1 MDSLPSA
8 QEKSNPTESGAVSFK
23 IYEQL
28 RAEIQHLKQELVSV
42 SEQNV
47 DLAIQ
52 LGQIDELN
60 GVVAERNSQ
69 IERLNQEAAALNK
82 TITDL
87 KQQLSQETE
96 HAQKSDM
103 RIEELL
109 ALEAE
114 LRAGLKQS
122 QDECLDLKAQIE
134 RHLTSIASLQEA
146 LTKAQASNA
155 RHVAALESLEA
166 YISKPEEQEDKEDT
180 PPLLHLKNT
189 LHEILGT
196 AGQVI
201 FSRACRLVGADVEN
215 LAAATP
221 EQLQKAAISIMSPA
235 LRLCRGEQM
244 IKNLQER
251 VRSLCASVG
260 EISPELETALSGSG
274 KTIAVAPS
282 PSAIAENHEPIV
294 TIPAD
299 QPIQKISEEEKPA
312 PVPATSEEEI
322 EKEEDASATD
332 TEEEAKDEEAKEETS
347 TEQPSSNQVEE
358 QVDKKDEEPAEA
370 SISEDTKEE
379 VATSQE
385 DTEEEP
391 ELSIFANYDYEDADT
406 EEVEQTSEVSSSNEQ
421 AEADKEQAQE
431 IAAEKDTE
439 KAEETESEAVQQSEV
454 DEVEKTEVAQPDA
467 NAQTEETVQADK
479 AENDGDTSEK
489 SSEKISKNS
498 ESIGDQLVRN
508 TEVPNRT
515 LSDKRAQEFNATFKT
530 ILDGTQTKFQ
540 DHVVDLIYK
549 MTWTPSQISE
559 RDRACTRPKQINK
572 LSQSIIRSSVDFD
585 LDQIIEWLNYLVMP
599 KRINTYVPEERL
611 AQLSN
616 IRTRQDSEVQDLLN
630 VIEAL
635 NKRIFRKD
643 RLKIHFFDGPYMY
656 LSYTKS
662 KEPHLY
668 FNNEIVSKFNQAQ
681 QTFFAARALFSLQ
694 RGYFELE
701 AAWQAVTKQADYDP
715 LVFGSTLLKRSL
727 ALASEKSIAIPAN
740 LADEIQNAWNIE
752 SNQELLNLVDRC
764 YKSTKFAQFSYI
776 KELLSTS
783 APFQQSMNIEGDAFT
798 LKFCNIYDASLAI
811 VKLLNGCE
819 VAEQYA
825 QDGFS
830 ELFSDRSL
838 PQTYLQQRLSNLW
851 LSYYINGDEF
861 AF

>member
-1 MDSLPSA
+1 M
-8 QEKSNPTESGAVSFK
+8 
-23 IYEQL
+23 
-28 RAEIQHLKQELVSV
+28 
-42 SEQNV
+42 
-47 DLAIQ
+47 
-52 LGQIDELN
+52 
-60 GVVAERNSQ
+60 
-69 IERLNQEAAALNK
+69 
-82 TITDL
+82 
-87 KQQLSQETE
+87 
-96 HAQKSDM
+96 
-103 RIEELL
+103 
-109 ALEAE
+109 
-114 LRAGLKQS
+114 
-122 QDECLDLKAQIE
+122 
-134 RHLTSIASLQEA
+134 
-146 LTKAQASNA
+146 
-155 RHVAALESLEA
+155 
-166 YISKPEEQEDKEDT
+166 
-180 PPLLHLKNT
+180 
-189 LHEILGT
+189 
-196 AGQVI
+196 
-201 FSRACRLVGADVEN
+201 
-215 LAAATP
+215 
-221 EQLQKAAISIMSPA
+221 
-235 LRLCRGEQM
+235 
-244 IKNLQER
+244 
-251 VRSLCASVG
+251 
-260 EISPELETALSGSG
+260 
-274 KTIAVAPS
+274 
-282 PSAIAENHEPIV
+282 
-294 TIPAD
+294 
-299 QPIQKISEEEKPA
+299 
-312 PVPATSEEEI
+312 
-322 EKEEDASATD
+322 
-332 TEEEAKDEEAKEETS
+332 
-347 TEQPSSNQVEE
+347 
-358 QVDKKDEEPAEA
+358 
-370 SISEDTKEE
+370 
-379 VATSQE
+379 
-385 DTEEEP
+385 
-391 ELSIFANYDYEDADT
+391 
-406 EEVEQTSEVSSSNEQ
+406 
-421 AEADKEQAQE
+421 
-431 IAAEKDTE
+431 
-439 KAEETESEAVQQSEV
+439 
-454 DEVEKTEVAQPDA
+454 
-467 NAQTEETVQADK
+467 
-479 AENDGDTSEK
+479 
-489 SSEKISKNS
+489 
-498 ESIGDQLVRN
+498 VRN

-515 LSDKRAQEFNATFKT
+515 LSDKRAQEFNTTFKI

-630 VIEAL
+630 IIEAL

-701 AAWQAVTKQADYDP
+701 AAWQAVTNQPDYDP

-783 APFQQSMNIEGDAFT
+783 TPFQQSMNIEGDAFT

-811 VKLLNGCE
+811 VTLLSGSE
-819 VAEQYA
+819 VAQQYA
-825 QDGFS
+825 QEGFN

>member
-8 QEKSNPTESGAVSFK
+8 QEKSNITESGAVSFK

-69 IERLNQEAAALNK
+69 IERLNQEAVALNK

-87 KQQLSQETE
+87 TQQLSHETE

-114 LRAGLKQS
+114 LRADLKQS
-122 QDECLDLKAQIE
+122 QEECLDLKAQIE
-134 RHLTSIASLQEA
+134 RHLASIASLQEA
-146 LTKAQASNA
+146 LAQAQASNA

-180 PPLLHLKNT
+180 PPLLHLKNA

-201 FSRACRLVGADVEN
+201 FSRACRLVGADAKN
-215 LAAATP
+215 LANTTP
-221 EQLQKAAISIMSPA
+221 EQLQKAAISIISPA

-244 IKNLQER
+244 IKNLQECI
-251 VRSLCASVG
+251 RSICASVG
-260 EISPELETALSGSG
+260 EISPELEDTLNGSS
-274 KTIAVAPS
+274 KTIAVVS
-282 PSAIAENHEPIV
+282 STSATSKNNEPV
-294 TIPAD
+294 ATVPTE
-299 QPIQKISEEEKPA
+299 QTVQNISEEEKKEENTT
-312 PVPATSEEEI
+312 PVPTVPEEEI
-322 EKEEDASATD
+322 AKADTSDID
-332 TEEEAKDEEAKEETS
+332 TEEDEEAKEEEEKEETS
-347 TEQPSSNQVEE
+347 TEQPSSAQDDKQAAPKDDDSADASAAEE
-358 QVDKKDEEPAEA
+358 
-370 SISEDTKEE
+370 TKEE
-379 VATSQE
+379 ATSE
-385 DTEEEP
+385 EEPEEEP
-391 ELSIFANYDYEDADT
+391 ELSIFAHYDYEYSDT
-406 EEVEQTSEVSSSNEQ
+406 EEEAADQNSAVSSSDEQ
-421 AEADKEQAQE
+421 TEANKEQTQE
-431 IAAEKDTE
+431 VATEQDTE
-439 KAEETESEAVQQSEV
+439 SAEEAKSEAVQQSEV
-454 DEVEKTEVAQPDA
+454 GEVVEKAEDNSDTHE
-467 NAQTEETVQADK
+467 NLDK
-479 AENDGDTSEK
+479 GSSK
-489 SSEKISKNS
+489 SSKSV
-498 ESIGDQLVRN
+498 GDQLVRN

-515 LSDKRAQEFNATFKT
+515 LSDKRAQEFNTTFKT

-611 AQLSN
+611 AQLSD

-630 VIEAL
+630 IIEAL

-643 RLKIHFFDGPYMY
+643 RLKIYFFDGPYMY

-701 AAWQAVTKQADYDP
+701 AAWQAVTNQPDYDP

-740 LADEIQNAWNIE
+740 LANEIQNAWNIE

-776 KELLSTS
+776 KELLSTPT
-783 APFQQSMNIEGDAFT
+783 PFQQSMNIEGDAFT

-811 VKLLNGCE
+811 VTLLSGSE
-819 VAEQYA
+819 VAQQYA
-825 QDGFS
+825 QEGFN

>member
-8 QEKSNPTESGAVSFK
+8 QEKSNITESGAVSFK

-69 IERLNQEAAALNK
+69 IERLNQEAVALNK

-87 KQQLSQETE
+87 TQQLSHETE

-114 LRAGLKQS
+114 LRADLKQS
-122 QDECLDLKAQIE
+122 QEECLDLKAQIE
-134 RHLTSIASLQEA
+134 RHLASIASLQEA
-146 LTKAQASNA
+146 LAQAQASNA

-180 PPLLHLKNT
+180 PPLLHLKNA

-201 FSRACRLVGADVEN
+201 FSRACRLVGADAKN
-215 LAAATP
+215 LANTTP
-221 EQLQKAAISIMSPA
+221 EQLQKAAISIISPA

-251 VRSLCASVG
+251 IRYICASVG
-260 EISPELETALSGSG
+260 EISPELEDALNGSS
-274 KTIAVAPS
+274 KTIAVVS
-282 PSAIAENHEPIV
+282 STSATSKNHEPV
-294 TIPAD
+294 ATVPTE
-299 QPIQKISEEEKPA
+299 QTVQNISEEEKKEENTT
-312 PVPATSEEEI
+312 PVPTVPEEEI
-322 EKEEDASATD
+322 AKADTSDID
-332 TEEEAKDEEAKEETS
+332 TEEDEEAKEEEEKEETS
-347 TEQPSSNQVEE
+347 TEQPSSAQDDKQAAPKDDDSADASAAEE
-358 QVDKKDEEPAEA
+358 
-370 SISEDTKEE
+370 TKEE
-379 VATSQE
+379 ATSE
-385 DTEEEP
+385 EEPEEEP
-391 ELSIFANYDYEDADT
+391 ELSIFAHYDYEYSDT
-406 EEVEQTSEVSSSNEQ
+406 EEEAADQNSAVSSSDEQ
-421 AEADKEQAQE
+421 TEANKEQTQE
-431 IAAEKDTE
+431 VATEQDTE
-439 KAEETESEAVQQSEV
+439 SAEEAKSEAVQQSEV
-454 DEVEKTEVAQPDA
+454 GEVVEKAEDNSDTHE
-467 NAQTEETVQADK
+467 NLDK
-479 AENDGDTSEK
+479 GSSK
-489 SSEKISKNS
+489 SSKSV
-498 ESIGDQLVRN
+498 GDQLVRN

-515 LSDKRAQEFNATFKT
+515 LSDKRAQEFNTTFKT

-611 AQLSN
+611 AQLSD

-630 VIEAL
+630 IIEAL

-643 RLKIHFFDGPYMY
+643 RLKIYFFDGPYMY

-701 AAWQAVTKQADYDP
+701 AAWQAVTNQPDYDP

-740 LADEIQNAWNIE
+740 LANEIQNAWNIE

-783 APFQQSMNIEGDAFT
+783 TPFQQSMNIEGDAFT

-811 VKLLNGCE
+811 VTLLSGSE
-819 VAEQYA
+819 VAQQYA
-825 QDGFS
+825 QEGFN

>member
-8 QEKSNPTESGAVSFK
+8 QEKSNITESGAVSFK

-69 IERLNQEAAALNK
+69 IERLNQEAVALNK

-87 KQQLSQETE
+87 TQQLSHETE

-114 LRAGLKQS
+114 LRADLKQS
-122 QDECLDLKAQIE
+122 QEECLDLKAQIE
-134 RHLTSIASLQEA
+134 RHLASIASLQEA
-146 LTKAQASNA
+146 LAQAQASNA

-180 PPLLHLKNT
+180 PPLLHLKNA

-201 FSRACRLVGADVEN
+201 FSRACRLVGADAEN
-215 LAAATP
+215 LATTTP
-221 EQLQKAAISIMSPA
+221 EQLQKAAISIISPA

-251 VRSLCASVG
+251 IRSICASVG
-260 EISPELETALSGSG
+260 EISPELEDALNGSG
-274 KTIAVAPS
+274 KTIAVVS
-282 PSAIAENHEPIV
+282 STSATSKNHEPV
-294 TIPAD
+294 ATVPTE
-299 QPIQKISEEEKPA
+299 QTVQNISEEEKKEEITT
-312 PVPATSEEEI
+312 PVPTVPEEEI
-322 EKEEDASATD
+322 AKADTSDID
-332 TEEEAKDEEAKEETS
+332 TEEDEEAKEEEEKEETS
-347 TEQPSSNQVEE
+347 TEQPSSAQDDKQADPKDDDSADASTAEE
-358 QVDKKDEEPAEA
+358 
-370 SISEDTKEE
+370 TKEE
-379 VATSQE
+379 ATSE
-385 DTEEEP
+385 EEPEEEP
-391 ELSIFANYDYEDADT
+391 ELSIFAHYDYEDSDT
-406 EEVEQTSEVSSSNEQ
+406 EEEAAEQNSAVSSSDEQ
-421 AEADKEQAQE
+421 TEANKEQTQE
-431 IAAEKDTE
+431 VATEQDTE
-439 KAEETESEAVQQSEV
+439 SAEEAKSEAVQQSEV
-454 DEVEKTEVAQPDA
+454 GEVVEKAEDNSDTHE
-467 NAQTEETVQADK
+467 NLDK
-479 AENDGDTSEK
+479 GSSK
-489 SSEKISKNS
+489 SSKSV
-498 ESIGDQLVRN
+498 GDQLVRN

-515 LSDKRAQEFNATFKT
+515 LSDKRAQEFNTTFKT

-616 IRTRQDSEVQDLLN
+616 ICTRQDSEVQDLLN
-630 VIEAL
+630 IIEAL

-701 AAWQAVTKQADYDP
+701 AAWQAVTNQPDYDP

-783 APFQQSMNIEGDAFT
+783 TPFQQSMNIEGDAFT

-811 VKLLNGCE
+811 VTLLSGSE
-819 VAEQYA
+819 VAQQYA
-825 QDGFS
+825 QEGFN

>member
-8 QEKSNPTESGAVSFK
+8 QEKSNITESGAVSFK

-69 IERLNQEAAALNK
+69 IERLNQEAVALNK

-87 KQQLSQETE
+87 TQQLSHETE

-114 LRAGLKQS
+114 LRADLKQS
-122 QDECLDLKAQIE
+122 QEECLDLKAQIE
-134 RHLTSIASLQEA
+134 RHLASIASLQEA
-146 LTKAQASNA
+146 LAQAQASNA

-180 PPLLHLKNT
+180 PPLLHLKNA

-201 FSRACRLVGADVEN
+201 FSRACRLVGADAKN
-215 LAAATP
+215 LANTTP
-221 EQLQKAAISIMSPA
+221 EQLQKAAISIISPA

-251 VRSLCASVG
+251 IRSICASVG
-260 EISPELETALSGSG
+260 EISPELEDALNGSS
-274 KTIAVAPS
+274 KTIAVVS
-282 PSAIAENHEPIV
+282 STSATSKNNEPV
-294 TIPAD
+294 ATVPTE
-299 QPIQKISEEEKPA
+299 QTVQNISEEEKKEENTT
-312 PVPATSEEEI
+312 PVPTVPEEEI
-322 EKEEDASATD
+322 AKADTSDID
-332 TEEEAKDEEAKEETS
+332 TEEDEEAKEEEEKEETS
-347 TEQPSSNQVEE
+347 TEQPSSAQDDKQTAPKDDDSADASAAEE
-358 QVDKKDEEPAEA
+358 
-370 SISEDTKEE
+370 TKEE
-379 VATSQE
+379 ATSE
-385 DTEEEP
+385 EEPEEEP
-391 ELSIFANYDYEDADT
+391 ELSIFAHYDYEYSDT
-406 EEVEQTSEVSSSNEQ
+406 EEEAAEQNSAVSSSDEQ
-421 AEADKEQAQE
+421 TEANKEQTQE
-431 IAAEKDTE
+431 VATEQDTE
-439 KAEETESEAVQQSEV
+439 SAEEAKSEAVQQSEV
-454 DEVEKTEVAQPDA
+454 GEVVEKAEDNSDTHE
-467 NAQTEETVQADK
+467 NLDK
-479 AENDGDTSEK
+479 GSSK
-489 SSEKISKNS
+489 SSKSV
-498 ESIGDQLVRN
+498 GDQLVRN

-515 LSDKRAQEFNATFKT
+515 LSDKRAQEFNTTFKT
-530 ILDGTQTKFQ
+530 ILDSTQTKFQ

-611 AQLSN
+611 AQLSD

-630 VIEAL
+630 IIEAL

-643 RLKIHFFDGPYMY
+643 RLKIYFFDGPYMY

-701 AAWQAVTKQADYDP
+701 AAWQAVTNQPDYDP

-740 LADEIQNAWNIE
+740 LANEIQNAWNIE

-783 APFQQSMNIEGDAFT
+783 TPFQQSMNIEGDAFT

-811 VKLLNGCE
+811 VTLLSGSE
-819 VAEQYA
+819 VAQQYA
-825 QDGFS
+825 QEGFN

>member
-8 QEKSNPTESGAVSFK
+8 QEKSNITESGAVSFK

-69 IERLNQEAAALNK
+69 IERLNQEAVALNK

-87 KQQLSQETE
+87 TQQLSHETE

-114 LRAGLKQS
+114 LRADLKQS
-122 QDECLDLKAQIE
+122 QEECLDLKAQIE
-134 RHLTSIASLQEA
+134 RHLASIASLQEA
-146 LTKAQASNA
+146 LAQAQASNA

-180 PPLLHLKNT
+180 PPLLHLKNA

-201 FSRACRLVGADVEN
+201 FSRACRLVGADAKN
-215 LAAATP
+215 LANTTP
-221 EQLQKAAISIMSPA
+221 EQLQKAAISIISPA

-251 VRSLCASVG
+251 IRSICASVG
-260 EISPELETALSGSG
+260 EISPELEDALNGSS
-274 KTIAVAPS
+274 KTIAVVS
-282 PSAIAENHEPIV
+282 STSATSKNHEPV
-294 TIPAD
+294 ATVPTE
-299 QPIQKISEEEKPA
+299 QTVQNISEEEKKEENTT
-312 PVPATSEEEI
+312 PVPTVPEEEI
-322 EKEEDASATD
+322 AKADTSDID
-332 TEEEAKDEEAKEETS
+332 TEEDEEAKEEEEKEETS
-347 TEQPSSNQVEE
+347 TEQPSSAQDDKQTAPKDDDSADASAAEE
-358 QVDKKDEEPAEA
+358 
-370 SISEDTKEE
+370 TKEE
-379 VATSQE
+379 ATSE
-385 DTEEEP
+385 EEPEEEP
-391 ELSIFANYDYEDADT
+391 ELSIFAHYDYEYSDT
-406 EEVEQTSEVSSSNEQ
+406 EEEAADQNSAVSSSDEQ
-421 AEADKEQAQE
+421 TEANKEQTQE
-431 IAAEKDTE
+431 VATEQDTE
-439 KAEETESEAVQQSEV
+439 SAEEAKSEAVQQSEV
-454 DEVEKTEVAQPDA
+454 GEVVEKAEDNSDTHE
-467 NAQTEETVQADK
+467 NLDK
-479 AENDGDTSEK
+479 GSSK
-489 SSEKISKNS
+489 SSKSV
-498 ESIGDQLVRN
+498 GDQLVRN

-515 LSDKRAQEFNATFKT
+515 LSDKRAQEFNTTFKT

-611 AQLSN
+611 AQLSD

-630 VIEAL
+630 IIEAL

-643 RLKIHFFDGPYMY
+643 RLKIYFFDGPYMY

-701 AAWQAVTKQADYDP
+701 AAWQAVTNQPDYDP

-740 LADEIQNAWNIE
+740 LANEIQNAWNIE

-783 APFQQSMNIEGDAFT
+783 TPFQQSMNIEGDAFT

-811 VKLLNGCE
+811 VTLLSGSE
-819 VAEQYA
+819 VAQQYA
-825 QDGFS
+825 QEGFN

>member
-8 QEKSNPTESGAVSFK
+8 QEKSNITESGAVSFK

-69 IERLNQEAAALNK
+69 IERLNQEAVALNK

-87 KQQLSQETE
+87 TQQLSHETE

-114 LRAGLKQS
+114 LRADLKQS
-122 QDECLDLKAQIE
+122 QEECLDLKAQIE
-134 RHLTSIASLQEA
+134 RHLASIASLQEA
-146 LTKAQASNA
+146 LTQAQASNA

-180 PPLLHLKNT
+180 PPLLHLKNA

-201 FSRACRLVGADVEN
+201 FSRACRLVGADAEN
-215 LAAATP
+215 LATTTP
-221 EQLQKAAISIMSPA
+221 EQLQKAAISIISPA

-251 VRSLCASVG
+251 IRSICASVG
-260 EISPELETALSGSG
+260 EISPELEDALNGSG
-274 KTIAVAPS
+274 KTIAVVS
-282 PSAIAENHEPIV
+282 STSVTSKNHEPV
-294 TIPAD
+294 ATVPTE
-299 QPIQKISEEEKPA
+299 QTVQNISEEEKKEEITT
-312 PVPATSEEEI
+312 PVPTIPEEEI
-322 EKEEDASATD
+322 AKADTSDID
-332 TEEEAKDEEAKEETS
+332 TEEDEEAKEEEEKEETS
-347 TEQPSSNQVEE
+347 TEQPSSAQDDKQADPKDDDSADASTAEE
-358 QVDKKDEEPAEA
+358 
-370 SISEDTKEE
+370 TKEE
-379 VATSQE
+379 ATSE
-385 DTEEEP
+385 EEPEEEP
-391 ELSIFANYDYEDADT
+391 ELSIFAHYDYEDSDT
-406 EEVEQTSEVSSSNEQ
+406 EEEAAEQNSAVSSSDEQ
-421 AEADKEQAQE
+421 TEANKEQTQE
-431 IAAEKDTE
+431 VATEQDTE
-439 KAEETESEAVQQSEV
+439 SAEEAKSEAVQQSEAGEV
-454 DEVEKTEVAQPDA
+454 VEKAEDNSDTHE
-467 NAQTEETVQADK
+467 NLDK
-479 AENDGDTSEK
+479 GSSK
-489 SSEKISKNS
+489 SSKSV
-498 ESIGDQLVRN
+498 GDQLVRN

-515 LSDKRAQEFNATFKT
+515 LSDKRAQEFNTTFKI

-616 IRTRQDSEVQDLLN
+616 IRTRQDNEVQDLLN
-630 VIEAL
+630 IIEAL

-701 AAWQAVTKQADYDP
+701 AAWQAVTNQPDYDP

-764 YKSTKFAQFSYI
+764 YKYTKFAQFSYI

-783 APFQQSMNIEGDAFT
+783 TPFQQSMNIEGDAFT

-811 VKLLNGCE
+811 VTLLSGSE
-819 VAEQYA
+819 VAQQYA
-825 QDGFS
+825 QEGFN

>member
-8 QEKSNPTESGAVSFK
+8 QEKSNITESGAVSFK

-69 IERLNQEAAALNK
+69 IERLNQEAVALNK

-87 KQQLSQETE
+87 TQQLSHETE

-114 LRAGLKQS
+114 LRADLKQS
-122 QDECLDLKAQIE
+122 QEECLDLKAQIE
-134 RHLTSIASLQEA
+134 RHLASIASLQEA
-146 LTKAQASNA
+146 LAQAQASNA

-180 PPLLHLKNT
+180 PPLLHLKNA

-201 FSRACRLVGADVEN
+201 FSRACRLVGADAKN
-215 LAAATP
+215 LANTTP
-221 EQLQKAAISIMSPA
+221 EQLQKAAISIISPA

-251 VRSLCASVG
+251 IRSICASVG
-260 EISPELETALSGSG
+260 EISPELEDALNGSS
-274 KTIAVAPS
+274 KTIAVVS
-282 PSAIAENHEPIV
+282 STSATSKNNEPV
-294 TIPAD
+294 ATVPTE
-299 QPIQKISEEEKPA
+299 QTVQNISEEEKKEENTT
-312 PVPATSEEEI
+312 PVPTVPEEEI
-322 EKEEDASATD
+322 AKADTSDID
-332 TEEEAKDEEAKEETS
+332 TEKDEEAKEEEEKEETS
-347 TEQPSSNQVEE
+347 TEQPSSAQDDKQAAPKDDDSADASAAEE
-358 QVDKKDEEPAEA
+358 
-370 SISEDTKEE
+370 TKEE
-379 VATSQE
+379 VTS
-385 DTEEEP
+385 EEEP
-391 ELSIFANYDYEDADT
+391 ELSIFAHYDYEYSDT
-406 EEVEQTSEVSSSNEQ
+406 EEEAADQNSAVSSSDEQ
-421 AEADKEQAQE
+421 TEANKEQTQE
-431 IAAEKDTE
+431 VATEQDTE
-439 KAEETESEAVQQSEV
+439 SAEEAKSEAVQQSEV
-454 DEVEKTEVAQPDA
+454 GEIVEKAEDNSDTHE
-467 NAQTEETVQADK
+467 NLDK
-479 AENDGDTSEK
+479 GSSK
-489 SSEKISKNS
+489 SSKSV
-498 ESIGDQLVRN
+498 GDQLVRN

-515 LSDKRAQEFNATFKT
+515 LSDKRAQEFNTTFKT

-611 AQLSN
+611 AQLSD

-630 VIEAL
+630 IIEAL

-643 RLKIHFFDGPYMY
+643 RLKIYFFDGPYMY

-701 AAWQAVTKQADYDP
+701 AAWQAVTNQPDYDP

-740 LADEIQNAWNIE
+740 LANEIQNAWNIE

-783 APFQQSMNIEGDAFT
+783 TPFQQSMNIEGDAFT

-811 VKLLNGCE
+811 VTLLSGSE
-819 VAEQYA
+819 VAQQYA
-825 QDGFS
+825 QEGFN

>member
-8 QEKSNPTESGAVSFK
+8 QEKSNITESGAVSFK

-69 IERLNQEAAALNK
+69 IERLNQEAVALNK

-87 KQQLSQETE
+87 TQQLSHETE

-114 LRAGLKQS
+114 LRADLKQS
-122 QDECLDLKAQIE
+122 QEECLDLKAQIE
-134 RHLTSIASLQEA
+134 RHLASIASLQEA
-146 LTKAQASNA
+146 LAQAQASNA

-180 PPLLHLKNT
+180 PPLLHLKNA

-201 FSRACRLVGADVEN
+201 FSRACRLVGADAKN
-215 LAAATP
+215 LANTTP
-221 EQLQKAAISIMSPA
+221 EQLQKAAISIISPA

-251 VRSLCASVG
+251 IRSICASVG
-260 EISPELETALSGSG
+260 EISPELEDALNGSS
-274 KTIAVAPS
+274 KTIAVVS
-282 PSAIAENHEPIV
+282 STSATSKNHEPV
-294 TIPAD
+294 ATVPTE
-299 QPIQKISEEEKPA
+299 QTVQNISEEEKKEENTT
-312 PVPATSEEEI
+312 PVPTVPEEEI
-322 EKEEDASATD
+322 AKADTSDID
-332 TEEEAKDEEAKEETS
+332 TEEDEEAKEEEEKEETS
-347 TEQPSSNQVEE
+347 TEQPSSAQDDKQAAPKDDDSADASAAEE
-358 QVDKKDEEPAEA
+358 
-370 SISEDTKEE
+370 TKEE
-379 VATSQE
+379 ATSE
-385 DTEEEP
+385 EEPEEEP
-391 ELSIFANYDYEDADT
+391 ELSIFAHYDYEYSDT
-406 EEVEQTSEVSSSNEQ
+406 EEEAADQNSAVSSSDEQ
-421 AEADKEQAQE
+421 TEANKEQTQE
-431 IAAEKDTE
+431 VATEQDTE
-439 KAEETESEAVQQSEV
+439 SAEEAKSEAVQQSEV
-454 DEVEKTEVAQPDA
+454 GEVVEKAEDNSDTHE
-467 NAQTEETVQADK
+467 NLDK
-479 AENDGDTSEK
+479 GSSK
-489 SSEKISKNS
+489 SSKSV
-498 ESIGDQLVRN
+498 GDQLVRN

-515 LSDKRAQEFNATFKT
+515 LSDKRAQEFNTTFKT

-611 AQLSN
+611 AQLSD

-630 VIEAL
+630 IIEAL

-643 RLKIHFFDGPYMY
+643 RLKIYFFDGPYMY

-701 AAWQAVTKQADYDP
+701 AAWQAVTNQPDYDP

-740 LADEIQNAWNIE
+740 LANEIQNAWNIE

-783 APFQQSMNIEGDAFT
+783 TPFQQSMNIEGDAFT

-811 VKLLNGCE
+811 VTLLSGSE
-819 VAEQYA
+819 VAQQYA
-825 QDGFS
+825 QEGFN

>member
-8 QEKSNPTESGAVSFK
+8 QEKSNITESGAVSFK

-69 IERLNQEAAALNK
+69 IERLNQEAVALNK

-87 KQQLSQETE
+87 TQQLSHETE

-114 LRAGLKQS
+114 LRADLKQS
-122 QDECLDLKAQIE
+122 QEECLDLKAQIE
-134 RHLTSIASLQEA
+134 RHLASIASLQEA
-146 LTKAQASNA
+146 LAQAQASNA

-180 PPLLHLKNT
+180 PPLLHLKNA

-201 FSRACRLVGADVEN
+201 FSRACRLVGADAKN
-215 LAAATP
+215 LANTTP
-221 EQLQKAAISIMSPA
+221 EQLQKAAISIISPA

-251 VRSLCASVG
+251 IRSICASVG
-260 EISPELETALSGSG
+260 EISPELEDALNGSS
-274 KTIAVAPS
+274 KTIAVVS
-282 PSAIAENHEPIV
+282 STSATSKNNEPV
-294 TIPAD
+294 ATVPTE
-299 QPIQKISEEEKPA
+299 QTVQNISEEEKKEENTT
-312 PVPATSEEEI
+312 PVPTVPEEEI
-322 EKEEDASATD
+322 AKADTSDID
-332 TEEEAKDEEAKEETS
+332 TEEDEEAKEEEEKEETS
-347 TEQPSSNQVEE
+347 TEQPSSAQDDKQTAPKDDDSADASAAEE
-358 QVDKKDEEPAEA
+358 
-370 SISEDTKEE
+370 TKEE
-379 VATSQE
+379 ATSE
-385 DTEEEP
+385 EEPEEEP
-391 ELSIFANYDYEDADT
+391 ELSIFAHYDYEYSDT
-406 EEVEQTSEVSSSNEQ
+406 EEEAADQNSAVSSSDEQ
-421 AEADKEQAQE
+421 TEANKEQTQE
-431 IAAEKDTE
+431 VATEQDTE
-439 KAEETESEAVQQSEV
+439 SAEEAKSEAVQQSEV
-454 DEVEKTEVAQPDA
+454 GEIVEKAEDNSDTHE
-467 NAQTEETVQADK
+467 NLDK
-479 AENDGDTSEK
+479 GSSK
-489 SSEKISKNS
+489 SSKSV
-498 ESIGDQLVRN
+498 GDQLVRN

-515 LSDKRAQEFNATFKT
+515 LSDKRAQEFNTTFKT

-630 VIEAL
+630 IIEAL

-643 RLKIHFFDGPYMY
+643 RLKIYFFDGPYMY

-701 AAWQAVTKQADYDP
+701 AAWQAVTNQPDYDP

-740 LADEIQNAWNIE
+740 LANEIQNAWNIE

-783 APFQQSMNIEGDAFT
+783 TPFQQSMNIEGDAFT

-811 VKLLNGCE
+811 VTLLSGSE
-819 VAEQYA
+819 VAQQYA
-825 QDGFS
+825 QEGFN

>member
-8 QEKSNPTESGAVSFK
+8 QEKSNITESGAVSFK

-69 IERLNQEAAALNK
+69 IERLNQEAVALNK

-87 KQQLSQETE
+87 TQQLSHETE

-114 LRAGLKQS
+114 LRADLKQS
-122 QDECLDLKAQIE
+122 QEECLDLKAQIE
-134 RHLTSIASLQEA
+134 RHLASIASLQEA
-146 LTKAQASNA
+146 LAQAQASNA

-180 PPLLHLKNT
+180 PPLLHLKNA

-201 FSRACRLVGADVEN
+201 FSRACRLVGADAEN
-215 LAAATP
+215 LATTTP
-221 EQLQKAAISIMSPA
+221 EQLQKAAISIISPA

-251 VRSLCASVG
+251 IRSICASVG
-260 EISPELETALSGSG
+260 EISPELEDALNGSG
-274 KTIAVAPS
+274 KTIAVVS
-282 PSAIAENHEPIV
+282 STSATSKNHEPV
-294 TIPAD
+294 ATVPTE
-299 QPIQKISEEEKPA
+299 QTVQNISEEEKKEEITT
-312 PVPATSEEEI
+312 PVPTVPEEEI
-322 EKEEDASATD
+322 AKADTSDID
-332 TEEEAKDEEAKEETS
+332 TEEDEEAEEEEEKEETS
-347 TEQPSSNQVEE
+347 TEQPSSAQDDKQADPKGDDSADASTVEE
-358 QVDKKDEEPAEA
+358 
-370 SISEDTKEE
+370 TKEE
-379 VATSQE
+379 ATSE
-385 DTEEEP
+385 EEPEEEP
-391 ELSIFANYDYEDADT
+391 ELSIFAHYDYEDSDT
-406 EEVEQTSEVSSSNEQ
+406 EEEAAEQNSAVSSSDEQ
-421 AEADKEQAQE
+421 TEANKEQTQE
-431 IAAEKDTE
+431 VATEQDTE
-439 KAEETESEAVQQSEV
+439 SAEEAKSEAVQQSEAGEV
-454 DEVEKTEVAQPDA
+454 VEKAEDNSDTHE
-467 NAQTEETVQADK
+467 NLDK
-479 AENDGDTSEK
+479 GSSK
-489 SSEKISKNS
+489 SSKSV
-498 ESIGDQLVRN
+498 GDQLVRN

-515 LSDKRAQEFNATFKT
+515 LSDKRAQEFNTTFKI

-630 VIEAL
+630 IIEAL

-701 AAWQAVTKQADYDP
+701 AAWQAVTNQPDYDP

-783 APFQQSMNIEGDAFT
+783 TPFQQSMNIEGDAFT

-811 VKLLNGCE
+811 VTLLSGSE
-819 VAEQYA
+819 VAQQYA
-825 QDGFS
+825 QEGFN

>member
-8 QEKSNPTESGAVSFK
+8 QEKSNITESGAVSFK

-60 GVVAERNSQ
+60 GVVAERNGQ
-69 IERLNQEAAALNK
+69 IERLNQEAVALNK

-87 KQQLSQETE
+87 TQQLSHETE

-114 LRAGLKQS
+114 LRADLKQS
-122 QDECLDLKAQIE
+122 QEECLDLKAQIE
-134 RHLTSIASLQEA
+134 RHLASIASLQEA
-146 LTKAQASNA
+146 LAQAQASNA

-180 PPLLHLKNT
+180 PPLLHLKNA

-201 FSRACRLVGADVEN
+201 FSRACRLVGADAKN
-215 LAAATP
+215 LANTTP
-221 EQLQKAAISIMSPA
+221 EQLQKAAISIISPA

-251 VRSLCASVG
+251 IRSICASVG
-260 EISPELETALSGSG
+260 EISPELEDALNGSG
-274 KTIAVAPS
+274 KTIAVVS
-282 PSAIAENHEPIV
+282 STSATSKNNEPV
-294 TIPAD
+294 ATVPTE
-299 QPIQKISEEEKPA
+299 QTVQNISEEEKKEENTT
-312 PVPATSEEEI
+312 PVPTVPEEEI
-322 EKEEDASATD
+322 AKADTSDID
-332 TEEEAKDEEAKEETS
+332 TEEDEEAKEEEEKEETS
-347 TEQPSSNQVEE
+347 TEQPSSAQDDKQTAPKDDDSADASAAEE
-358 QVDKKDEEPAEA
+358 
-370 SISEDTKEE
+370 TKEE
-379 VATSQE
+379 ATSE
-385 DTEEEP
+385 EEPEEEP
-391 ELSIFANYDYEDADT
+391 ELSIFAHYDYEYSDT
-406 EEVEQTSEVSSSNEQ
+406 EEEAADQNSAVSSSDEQ
-421 AEADKEQAQE
+421 TEANKEQTQE
-431 IAAEKDTE
+431 VATEQDTE
-439 KAEETESEAVQQSEV
+439 SAEEAKSEAVQQSEV
-454 DEVEKTEVAQPDA
+454 GEVVEKAEDNSDTHE
-467 NAQTEETVQADK
+467 NLDK
-479 AENDGDTSEK
+479 GSSK
-489 SSEKISKNS
+489 SSKSV
-498 ESIGDQLVRN
+498 GDQLVRN

-515 LSDKRAQEFNATFKT
+515 LSDKRAQEFNTTFKT

-611 AQLSN
+611 AQLSD

-630 VIEAL
+630 IIEAL

-643 RLKIHFFDGPYMY
+643 RLKIYFFDGPYMY

-701 AAWQAVTKQADYDP
+701 AAWQAVTNQPDYDP

-740 LADEIQNAWNIE
+740 LANEIQNAWNIE

-783 APFQQSMNIEGDAFT
+783 TPFQQSMNIEGDAFT

-811 VKLLNGCE
+811 VTLLSGSE
-819 VAEQYA
+819 VAQQYA
-825 QDGFS
+825 QEGFN

>member
-8 QEKSNPTESGAVSFK
+8 QEKSNITESGAVSFK

-69 IERLNQEAAALNK
+69 IERLNQEAVALNK

-87 KQQLSQETE
+87 TQQLSHETE

-114 LRAGLKQS
+114 LRADLKQS
-122 QDECLDLKAQIE
+122 QEECLDLKAQIE
-134 RHLTSIASLQEA
+134 RHLASIASLQEA
-146 LTKAQASNA
+146 LAQAQASNA

-180 PPLLHLKNT
+180 PPLLHLKNA

-201 FSRACRLVGADVEN
+201 FSRACRLVGADAKN
-215 LAAATP
+215 LANTTP
-221 EQLQKAAISIMSPA
+221 EQLQKAAISIISPA

-251 VRSLCASVG
+251 IRSICASVG
-260 EISPELETALSGSG
+260 EISPELEDALNGSS
-274 KTIAVAPS
+274 KTIAVVS
-282 PSAIAENHEPIV
+282 STSATSKNNEPV
-294 TIPAD
+294 ATVPTE
-299 QPIQKISEEEKPA
+299 QTVQNISEEEKKEENTT
-312 PVPATSEEEI
+312 PVPTVPEEEI
-322 EKEEDASATD
+322 AKADTSDID
-332 TEEEAKDEEAKEETS
+332 TEEDEEAKEEEEKEETS
-347 TEQPSSNQVEE
+347 TEQPSSAQDDKQTAPKDDDSADASAAEE
-358 QVDKKDEEPAEA
+358 
-370 SISEDTKEE
+370 TKEE
-379 VATSQE
+379 ATSE
-385 DTEEEP
+385 EEPEEEP
-391 ELSIFANYDYEDADT
+391 ELSIFAHYDYEYSDT
-406 EEVEQTSEVSSSNEQ
+406 EEEAADQNSAVSSSDEQ
-421 AEADKEQAQE
+421 TEANKEQTQE
-431 IAAEKDTE
+431 VATEQDTE
-439 KAEETESEAVQQSEV
+439 SAEEAKSEAVQQSEV
-454 DEVEKTEVAQPDA
+454 GEVVEKAEDNSDTHE
-467 NAQTEETVQADK
+467 NLDK
-479 AENDGDTSEK
+479 GSSK
-489 SSEKISKNS
+489 SSKSV
-498 ESIGDQLVRN
+498 GDQLVRN

-515 LSDKRAQEFNATFKT
+515 LSDKRAQEFNTTFKT
-530 ILDGTQTKFQ
+530 ILDGNQTKFQ

-630 VIEAL
+630 IIEAL

-643 RLKIHFFDGPYMY
+643 RLKIYFFDGPYMY

-701 AAWQAVTKQADYDP
+701 AAWQAVTNQPDYDP

-740 LADEIQNAWNIE
+740 LANEIQNAWNIE

-783 APFQQSMNIEGDAFT
+783 TPFQQSMNIEGDAFT

-811 VKLLNGCE
+811 VTLLSGSE
-819 VAEQYA
+819 VAQQYA
-825 QDGFS
+825 QEGFN

>member
-8 QEKSNPTESGAVSFK
+8 QEKSNITESGAVSFK

-69 IERLNQEAAALNK
+69 IERLNQEAVALNK

-87 KQQLSQETE
+87 TQQLSHETE

-114 LRAGLKQS
+114 LRADLKQS
-122 QDECLDLKAQIE
+122 QEECLDLKAQIE
-134 RHLTSIASLQEA
+134 RHLASIASLQEA
-146 LTKAQASNA
+146 LAQAQASNA

-180 PPLLHLKNT
+180 PPLFHLKNA

-201 FSRACRLVGADVEN
+201 FSRACRLVGADAKN
-215 LAAATP
+215 LANTTP
-221 EQLQKAAISIMSPA
+221 EQLQKAAISIISPA

-251 VRSLCASVG
+251 IRSICASVG
-260 EISPELETALSGSG
+260 EISPELEDALNGSG
-274 KTIAVAPS
+274 KTIAVVS
-282 PSAIAENHEPIV
+282 STSATSKNNEPV
-294 TIPAD
+294 ATVPTE
-299 QPIQKISEEEKPA
+299 QTVQNISEEEKKEENTT
-312 PVPATSEEEI
+312 PVPTVPEEEI
-322 EKEEDASATD
+322 AKADTSDID
-332 TEEEAKDEEAKEETS
+332 TEEDEEAKEEEEKEETS
-347 TEQPSSNQVEE
+347 TEQPSSAQDDKQTAPKDDDSADASAAEE
-358 QVDKKDEEPAEA
+358 
-370 SISEDTKEE
+370 TKEE
-379 VATSQE
+379 ATSE
-385 DTEEEP
+385 EEPEEEP
-391 ELSIFANYDYEDADT
+391 ELSIFAHYDYEYSDT
-406 EEVEQTSEVSSSNEQ
+406 EEEAADQNSAVSSSDEQ
-421 AEADKEQAQE
+421 TEANKEQTQE
-431 IAAEKDTE
+431 VATEQDTE
-439 KAEETESEAVQQSEV
+439 SAEEAKSEAVQQSEV
-454 DEVEKTEVAQPDA
+454 GEVVEKAEDNSDTHE
-467 NAQTEETVQADK
+467 NLDK
-479 AENDGDTSEK
+479 GSSK
-489 SSEKISKNS
+489 SSKSV
-498 ESIGDQLVRN
+498 GDQLVRN

-515 LSDKRAQEFNATFKT
+515 LSDKRAQEFNTTFKT

-611 AQLSN
+611 AQLSD

-630 VIEAL
+630 IIEAL

-643 RLKIHFFDGPYMY
+643 RLKIYFFDGPYMY

-701 AAWQAVTKQADYDP
+701 AAWQAVTNQPDYDP

-740 LADEIQNAWNIE
+740 LANEIQNAWNIE

-783 APFQQSMNIEGDAFT
+783 TPFQQSMNIEGDAFT

-811 VKLLNGCE
+811 VTLLSGSE
-819 VAEQYA
+819 VAQQYA
-825 QDGFS
+825 QEGFN

>member
-8 QEKSNPTESGAVSFK
+8 QEKSNITESGAVSFK

-69 IERLNQEAAALNK
+69 IERLNQEAVALNK

-87 KQQLSQETE
+87 TQQLSHETE

-114 LRAGLKQS
+114 LRADLKQS
-122 QDECLDLKAQIE
+122 QEECLDLKAQIE
-134 RHLTSIASLQEA
+134 RHLASIASLQEA
-146 LTKAQASNA
+146 LAQAQASNA

-180 PPLLHLKNT
+180 PPLLHLKNA

-201 FSRACRLVGADVEN
+201 FSRACRLVGADAKN
-215 LAAATP
+215 LANTTP
-221 EQLQKAAISIMSPA
+221 EQLQKAAISIISPA

-251 VRSLCASVG
+251 IRSICASVG
-260 EISPELETALSGSG
+260 EISPELEDALNGSG
-274 KTIAVAPS
+274 KTIAVVS
-282 PSAIAENHEPIV
+282 STSATSKNNEPV
-294 TIPAD
+294 ATVPTE
-299 QPIQKISEEEKPA
+299 QTVQNISEEEKKEENTT
-312 PVPATSEEEI
+312 PVPTVPEEEI
-322 EKEEDASATD
+322 TKADTSDID
-332 TEEEAKDEEAKEETS
+332 TEEDEEAKEEEEKEETS
-347 TEQPSSNQVEE
+347 TEQPSSAQDDKQTAPKDDDSADASAAEE
-358 QVDKKDEEPAEA
+358 
-370 SISEDTKEE
+370 TKEE
-379 VATSQE
+379 ATSE
-385 DTEEEP
+385 EEPEEEP
-391 ELSIFANYDYEDADT
+391 ELSIFAHYDYEYSDT
-406 EEVEQTSEVSSSNEQ
+406 EEEAADQNSAVSSSDEQ
-421 AEADKEQAQE
+421 TEANKEQTQE
-431 IAAEKDTE
+431 VATEQDTE
-439 KAEETESEAVQQSEV
+439 SAEEAKSEAVQQSEV
-454 DEVEKTEVAQPDA
+454 GEIVEKAEDNSDTHE
-467 NAQTEETVQADK
+467 NLDK
-479 AENDGDTSEK
+479 GSSK
-489 SSEKISKNS
+489 SSKSV
-498 ESIGDQLVRN
+498 GDQLVRN

-515 LSDKRAQEFNATFKT
+515 LSDKRAQEFNTTFKT

-611 AQLSN
+611 AQLSD

-630 VIEAL
+630 IIEAL

-643 RLKIHFFDGPYMY
+643 RLKIYFFDGPYMY

-701 AAWQAVTKQADYDP
+701 AAWQAVTNQPDYDP

-740 LADEIQNAWNIE
+740 LANEIQNAWNIE

-783 APFQQSMNIEGDAFT
+783 TPFQQSMNIEGDAFT

-811 VKLLNGCE
+811 VTLLSGSE
-819 VAEQYA
+819 VAQQYA
-825 QDGFS
+825 QEGFN

>member
-8 QEKSNPTESGAVSFK
+8 QEKSNITESGAVSFK

-69 IERLNQEAAALNK
+69 IERLNQEAVALNK

-87 KQQLSQETE
+87 TQQLSHETE

-114 LRAGLKQS
+114 LRADLKQS
-122 QDECLDLKAQIE
+122 QEECLDLKAQIE
-134 RHLTSIASLQEA
+134 RHLASIASLQEA
-146 LTKAQASNA
+146 LTQAQASNA

-180 PPLLHLKNT
+180 PPLLHLKNA

-201 FSRACRLVGADVEN
+201 FSRACRLVGADAEN
-215 LAAATP
+215 LATTTP
-221 EQLQKAAISIMSPA
+221 EQLQKAAISIISPA
-235 LRLCRGEQM
+235 LRLCRSEQM

-251 VRSLCASVG
+251 IRSICASVG
-260 EISPELETALSGSG
+260 EISPELEDALNGSG
-274 KTIAVAPS
+274 KTIAVVS
-282 PSAIAENHEPIV
+282 STSATSKNHEPV
-294 TIPAD
+294 ATVPTE
-299 QPIQKISEEEKPA
+299 QTVQNISEEEKKEEITT
-312 PVPATSEEEI
+312 PVPTVPEEEI
-322 EKEEDASATD
+322 AKADTSDID
-332 TEEEAKDEEAKEETS
+332 TEEDEEAKEEEEKEETS
-347 TEQPSSNQVEE
+347 TEQPSSAQDDKQADPKDDDSADASTAEE
-358 QVDKKDEEPAEA
+358 
-370 SISEDTKEE
+370 TKEE
-379 VATSQE
+379 ATS
-385 DTEEEP
+385 EEEP
-391 ELSIFANYDYEDADT
+391 ELSIFAHYDYEDSDT
-406 EEVEQTSEVSSSNEQ
+406 EEEAAEQNSAVSSSDEQ
-421 AEADKEQAQE
+421 TEANKEQTQE
-431 IAAEKDTE
+431 VATEQDTE
-439 KAEETESEAVQQSEV
+439 SAEEAKSEAVQQSEAGEV
-454 DEVEKTEVAQPDA
+454 VEKAEDNSDTHE
-467 NAQTEETVQADK
+467 NLDK
-479 AENDGDTSEK
+479 GSSK
-489 SSEKISKNS
+489 SSKSV
-498 ESIGDQLVRN
+498 GDQLVRN

-515 LSDKRAQEFNATFKT
+515 LSDKRAQEFNTTFKI

-599 KRINTYVPEERL
+599 KRINTYAPEERL

-630 VIEAL
+630 IIEAL

-701 AAWQAVTKQADYDP
+701 AAWQAVTNQPDYDP

-783 APFQQSMNIEGDAFT
+783 TPFQQSMNIEGDAFT

-811 VKLLNGCE
+811 VTLLSGSE
-819 VAEQYA
+819 VAQQYA
-825 QDGFS
+825 QEGFN

>member
-8 QEKSNPTESGAVSFK
+8 QEKSNITESGAVSFK

-69 IERLNQEAAALNK
+69 IERLNQEAVALNK

-87 KQQLSQETE
+87 TQQLSHETE

-114 LRAGLKQS
+114 LRADLKQS
-122 QDECLDLKAQIE
+122 QEECLDLKAQIE
-134 RHLTSIASLQEA
+134 RHLASIASLQEA
-146 LTKAQASNA
+146 LAQAQASNA

-180 PPLLHLKNT
+180 PPLFHLKNA

-201 FSRACRLVGADVEN
+201 FSRACRLVGADAKN
-215 LAAATP
+215 LANTTP
-221 EQLQKAAISIMSPA
+221 EQLQKAAISIISPA

-251 VRSLCASVG
+251 IRSICASVG
-260 EISPELETALSGSG
+260 EISPELEDALNGSS
-274 KTIAVAPS
+274 KTIAVVS
-282 PSAIAENHEPIV
+282 STSATSKNNEPV
-294 TIPAD
+294 ATVPTE
-299 QPIQKISEEEKPA
+299 QTVQNISEEEKKEENTT
-312 PVPATSEEEI
+312 PVPTVPEEEI
-322 EKEEDASATD
+322 AKADTSDID
-332 TEEEAKDEEAKEETS
+332 TEEDEEAKEEEEKEETS
-347 TEQPSSNQVEE
+347 TEQPSSAQDDKQTAPKDDDSADASAAEE
-358 QVDKKDEEPAEA
+358 
-370 SISEDTKEE
+370 TKEE
-379 VATSQE
+379 ATSE
-385 DTEEEP
+385 EEPEEEP
-391 ELSIFANYDYEDADT
+391 ELSIFAHYDYEYSDT
-406 EEVEQTSEVSSSNEQ
+406 EEEAADQNSAVSSSDEQ
-421 AEADKEQAQE
+421 TEANKEQTQE
-431 IAAEKDTE
+431 VATEQDTE
-439 KAEETESEAVQQSEV
+439 SAEEAKSEAVQQSEV
-454 DEVEKTEVAQPDA
+454 GEVVEKAEDNSDTHE
-467 NAQTEETVQADK
+467 NLDK
-479 AENDGDTSEK
+479 GSSK
-489 SSEKISKNS
+489 SSKSV
-498 ESIGDQLVRN
+498 GDQLVRN

-515 LSDKRAQEFNATFKT
+515 LSDKRAQEFNTTFKT

-611 AQLSN
+611 AQLSD

-630 VIEAL
+630 IIEAL

-643 RLKIHFFDGPYMY
+643 RLKIYFFDGPYMY

-701 AAWQAVTKQADYDP
+701 AAWQAVTNQPDYDP

-740 LADEIQNAWNIE
+740 LANEIQNAWNIE

-783 APFQQSMNIEGDAFT
+783 TPFQQSMNIEGDAFT

-811 VKLLNGCE
+811 VTLLSGSE
-819 VAEQYA
+819 VAQQYA
-825 QDGFS
+825 QEGFN

>member
-8 QEKSNPTESGAVSFK
+8 QEKSNITESGAVSFK

-69 IERLNQEAAALNK
+69 IERLNQEAVALNK

-87 KQQLSQETE
+87 TQQLSHETE

-114 LRAGLKQS
+114 LRADLKQS
-122 QDECLDLKAQIE
+122 QEECLDLKAQIE
-134 RHLTSIASLQEA
+134 RHLASIASLQEA
-146 LTKAQASNA
+146 LAQAQASNA

-180 PPLLHLKNT
+180 PPLLHLKNA

-201 FSRACRLVGADVEN
+201 FSRACRLVGADAKN
-215 LAAATP
+215 LANTTP
-221 EQLQKAAISIMSPA
+221 EQLQKAAISIISPA

-251 VRSLCASVG
+251 IRYICASVG
-260 EISPELETALSGSG
+260 EISPELEDALNGSS
-274 KTIAVAPS
+274 KTIAVVS
-282 PSAIAENHEPIV
+282 STSATSKNNEPV
-294 TIPAD
+294 ATVPTE
-299 QPIQKISEEEKPA
+299 QTVQNISEEEKKEENTT
-312 PVPATSEEEI
+312 PVPTVPEEEI
-322 EKEEDASATD
+322 AKADTSDID
-332 TEEEAKDEEAKEETS
+332 TEEDEEAKEEEEKEETS
-347 TEQPSSNQVEE
+347 TEQPSSAQDDKQTAPKDDDSADASAAEE
-358 QVDKKDEEPAEA
+358 
-370 SISEDTKEE
+370 TKEE
-379 VATSQE
+379 ATSE
-385 DTEEEP
+385 EEPEEEP
-391 ELSIFANYDYEDADT
+391 ELSIFAHYDYEYSDT
-406 EEVEQTSEVSSSNEQ
+406 EEEAADQNSAVSSSDEQ
-421 AEADKEQAQE
+421 TEANKEQTQE
-431 IAAEKDTE
+431 VATEQDTE
-439 KAEETESEAVQQSEV
+439 SAEEAKSEAVQQSEV
-454 DEVEKTEVAQPDA
+454 GEVVEKAEDNSDTHE
-467 NAQTEETVQADK
+467 NLDK
-479 AENDGDTSEK
+479 GSSK
-489 SSEKISKNS
+489 SSKSV
-498 ESIGDQLVRN
+498 GDQLVRN

-515 LSDKRAQEFNATFKT
+515 LSDKRAQEFNTTFKT

-611 AQLSN
+611 AQLSD

-630 VIEAL
+630 IIEAL

-643 RLKIHFFDGPYMY
+643 RLKIYFFDGPYMY

-701 AAWQAVTKQADYDP
+701 AAWQAVTNQPDYDP

-740 LADEIQNAWNIE
+740 LANEIQNAWNIE

-783 APFQQSMNIEGDAFT
+783 TPFQQSMNIEGDAFT

-811 VKLLNGCE
+811 VTLLSGSE
-819 VAEQYA
+819 VAQQYA
-825 QDGFS
+825 QEGFN

>member
-8 QEKSNPTESGAVSFK
+8 QEKSNITESGAVSFK

-69 IERLNQEAAALNK
+69 IERLNQEAVALNK

-87 KQQLSQETE
+87 TQQLSHETE

-114 LRAGLKQS
+114 LRADLKQS
-122 QDECLDLKAQIE
+122 QEECLDLKAQIE
-134 RHLTSIASLQEA
+134 RHLASIASLQEA
-146 LTKAQASNA
+146 LAQAQASNA

-180 PPLLHLKNT
+180 PPLLHLKNA

-201 FSRACRLVGADVEN
+201 FSRACRLVGADAKN
-215 LAAATP
+215 LANTTP
-221 EQLQKAAISIMSPA
+221 EQLQKAAISIISPA

-251 VRSLCASVG
+251 IRSICASVG
-260 EISPELETALSGSG
+260 EISPELEDTLNGSS
-274 KTIAVAPS
+274 KTIAVVS
-282 PSAIAENHEPIV
+282 STSATSKNNEPV
-294 TIPAD
+294 ATVPTE
-299 QPIQKISEEEKPA
+299 QTVQNISEEEKKEENTT
-312 PVPATSEEEI
+312 PVPTVPEEEI
-322 EKEEDASATD
+322 AKADTSDID
-332 TEEEAKDEEAKEETS
+332 TEEDEEAKEEEEKEETS
-347 TEQPSSNQVEE
+347 TEQPSSAQDDKQAAPKDDDSADASAAEE
-358 QVDKKDEEPAEA
+358 
-370 SISEDTKEE
+370 TKEE
-379 VATSQE
+379 ATSE
-385 DTEEEP
+385 EEPEEEP
-391 ELSIFANYDYEDADT
+391 ELSIFAHYDYEYSDT
-406 EEVEQTSEVSSSNEQ
+406 EEEAADQNSAVSSSDEQ
-421 AEADKEQAQE
+421 TEANKEQTQE
-431 IAAEKDTE
+431 VATEQDTE
-439 KAEETESEAVQQSEV
+439 SAEEAKSEAVQQSEV
-454 DEVEKTEVAQPDA
+454 GEVVEKAEDNSDTHE
-467 NAQTEETVQADK
+467 NLDK
-479 AENDGDTSEK
+479 GSSK
-489 SSEKISKNS
+489 SSKSV
-498 ESIGDQLVRN
+498 GDQLVRN

-515 LSDKRAQEFNATFKT
+515 LSDKRAQEFNTTFKT

-611 AQLSN
+611 AQLSD

-630 VIEAL
+630 IIEAL

-643 RLKIHFFDGPYMY
+643 RLKIYFFDGPYMY

-701 AAWQAVTKQADYDP
+701 AAWQAVTNQPDYDP

-740 LADEIQNAWNIE
+740 LANEIQNAWNIE

-776 KELLSTS
+776 KELLSTPT
-783 APFQQSMNIEGDAFT
+783 PFQQSMNIEGDAFT

-811 VKLLNGCE
+811 VTLLSGSE
-819 VAEQYA
+819 VAQQYA
-825 QDGFS
+825 QEGFN

>member
-8 QEKSNPTESGAVSFK
+8 QEKSNITESGAVSFK

-69 IERLNQEAAALNK
+69 IERLNQEAVALNK

-87 KQQLSQETE
+87 TQQLSHETE

-114 LRAGLKQS
+114 LRADLKQS
-122 QDECLDLKAQIE
+122 QEECLDLKAQIE
-134 RHLTSIASLQEA
+134 RHLASIASLQEA
-146 LTKAQASNA
+146 LAQAQASNA

-180 PPLLHLKNT
+180 PPLFHLKNA

-201 FSRACRLVGADVEN
+201 FSRACRLVGADAKN
-215 LAAATP
+215 LANTTP
-221 EQLQKAAISIMSPA
+221 EQLQKAAISIISPA

-251 VRSLCASVG
+251 IRSICASVG
-260 EISPELETALSGSG
+260 EISPELEDALNGSG
-274 KTIAVAPS
+274 KTIAVVS
-282 PSAIAENHEPIV
+282 STSATSKNHEPV
-294 TIPAD
+294 ATVPTE
-299 QPIQKISEEEKPA
+299 QTVQNISEEEKKEENTT
-312 PVPATSEEEI
+312 PVPTVPEEEI
-322 EKEEDASATD
+322 AKADTSDID
-332 TEEEAKDEEAKEETS
+332 TEEDEEAKEEEEKEETS
-347 TEQPSSNQVEE
+347 TEQPSSAQDDKQTAPKDDDSADASAAEE
-358 QVDKKDEEPAEA
+358 
-370 SISEDTKEE
+370 TKEE
-379 VATSQE
+379 ATSE
-385 DTEEEP
+385 EEPEEEP
-391 ELSIFANYDYEDADT
+391 ELSIFAHYDYEYSDT
-406 EEVEQTSEVSSSNEQ
+406 EEEAADQNSAVSSSDEQ
-421 AEADKEQAQE
+421 TEANKEQTQE
-431 IAAEKDTE
+431 VATEQDTE
-439 KAEETESEAVQQSEV
+439 SAEEAKSEAVQQSEV
-454 DEVEKTEVAQPDA
+454 GEVVEKAEDNSDTHE
-467 NAQTEETVQADK
+467 NLDK
-479 AENDGDTSEK
+479 GSSK
-489 SSEKISKNS
+489 SSKSV
-498 ESIGDQLVRN
+498 GDQLVRN

-515 LSDKRAQEFNATFKT
+515 LSDKRAQEFNTTFKT

-611 AQLSN
+611 AQLSD

-630 VIEAL
+630 IIEAL

-643 RLKIHFFDGPYMY
+643 RLKIYFFDGPYMY

-701 AAWQAVTKQADYDP
+701 AAWQAVTNQPDYDP

-740 LADEIQNAWNIE
+740 LANEIQNAWNIE

-783 APFQQSMNIEGDAFT
+783 TPFQQSMNIEGDAFT

-811 VKLLNGCE
+811 VTLLSGSE
-819 VAEQYA
+819 VAQQYA
-825 QDGFS
+825 QEGFN

>member
-8 QEKSNPTESGAVSFK
+8 QEKSNITESGAVSFK

-69 IERLNQEAAALNK
+69 IERLNQEAVALNK

-87 KQQLSQETE
+87 TQQLSHETE

-114 LRAGLKQS
+114 LRADLKQS
-122 QDECLDLKAQIE
+122 QEECLDLKAQIE
-134 RHLTSIASLQEA
+134 RHLASIASLQEA
-146 LTKAQASNA
+146 LAQAQASNA
-155 RHVAALESLEA
+155 RHVEALESLEA

-180 PPLLHLKNT
+180 PPLLHLKNA

-201 FSRACRLVGADVEN
+201 FSRACRLVGADAEN
-215 LAAATP
+215 LATTTP
-221 EQLQKAAISIMSPA
+221 EQLQKAAISIISPA

-251 VRSLCASVG
+251 IRSICASVG
-260 EISPELETALSGSG
+260 EISPELEAALNGSG
-274 KTIAVAPS
+274 KTIAVVS
-282 PSAIAENHEPIV
+282 STSATSKNHEPV
-294 TIPAD
+294 ATVPTE
-299 QPIQKISEEEKPA
+299 QTVQNISEEEKKEEITT
-312 PVPATSEEEI
+312 PVPTVPEEEI
-322 EKEEDASATD
+322 AKADTLDID
-332 TEEEAKDEEAKEETS
+332 TEEDEEAKEEEEKEETS
-347 TEQPSSNQVEE
+347 TEQPSSAQDDKQADPKDDDSADASTAEE
-358 QVDKKDEEPAEA
+358 
-370 SISEDTKEE
+370 TKEE
-379 VATSQE
+379 ATSE
-385 DTEEEP
+385 EEPEEEP
-391 ELSIFANYDYEDADT
+391 ELSIFAHYDYEDSDT
-406 EEVEQTSEVSSSNEQ
+406 EEEAAEQNSAVSSSDEQ
-421 AEADKEQAQE
+421 TEANKEQTQE
-431 IAAEKDTE
+431 VATEQDTE
-439 KAEETESEAVQQSEV
+439 SAEEAKSEAVQQSEV
-454 DEVEKTEVAQPDA
+454 GEVVEKAEDNSDTHE
-467 NAQTEETVQADK
+467 NLDK
-479 AENDGDTSEK
+479 GSSK
-489 SSEKISKNS
+489 SSKSV
-498 ESIGDQLVRN
+498 GDQLVRN

-515 LSDKRAQEFNATFKT
+515 LSDKRAQEFNTTFKT

-630 VIEAL
+630 IIEAL

-701 AAWQAVTKQADYDP
+701 AAWQAVTNQPDYDP

-783 APFQQSMNIEGDAFT
+783 TPFQQSMNIEGDAFT

-811 VKLLNGCE
+811 VTLLSGSE
-819 VAEQYA
+819 VAQQYA
-825 QDGFS
+825 QEGFN

-838 PQTYLQQRLSNLW
+838 PQTYLQQRLTNLW

>member
-8 QEKSNPTESGAVSFK
+8 QEKSNITESGAVSFK

-69 IERLNQEAAALNK
+69 IERLNQEAVALNK

-87 KQQLSQETE
+87 TQQLSHETE

-114 LRAGLKQS
+114 LRADLKQS
-122 QDECLDLKAQIE
+122 QEECLDLKAQIE
-134 RHLTSIASLQEA
+134 RHLASIASLQEA
-146 LTKAQASNA
+146 LAQAQASNA

-180 PPLLHLKNT
+180 PPLLHLKNA

-201 FSRACRLVGADVEN
+201 FSRACRLVGADAKN
-215 LAAATP
+215 LANTTP
-221 EQLQKAAISIMSPA
+221 EQLQKAAISIISPA

-251 VRSLCASVG
+251 IRSICASVG
-260 EISPELETALSGSG
+260 EISPELEDALNGSS
-274 KTIAVAPS
+274 KTIAVVS
-282 PSAIAENHEPIV
+282 STSATSKNNEPV
-294 TIPAD
+294 ATVPTE
-299 QPIQKISEEEKPA
+299 QTVQNISEEEKKEENTT
-312 PVPATSEEEI
+312 PVPTVPEEEI
-322 EKEEDASATD
+322 AKADTSDID
-332 TEEEAKDEEAKEETS
+332 TEEDEEAKEEEEKEETS
-347 TEQPSSNQVEE
+347 TEQPSSAQDDKQAAPKDDDSADASAAEE
-358 QVDKKDEEPAEA
+358 
-370 SISEDTKEE
+370 TKEE
-379 VATSQE
+379 ATSE
-385 DTEEEP
+385 EEPEEEP
-391 ELSIFANYDYEDADT
+391 ELSIFAHYDYEYSDT
-406 EEVEQTSEVSSSNEQ
+406 EEEAADQNSAVSSSDEQ
-421 AEADKEQAQE
+421 TEANKEQTQE
-431 IAAEKDTE
+431 VATEQDTE
-439 KAEETESEAVQQSEV
+439 SAEEAKSEAVQQSEV
-454 DEVEKTEVAQPDA
+454 GEVVEKAEDNSDTHE
-467 NAQTEETVQADK
+467 NLDK
-479 AENDGDTSEK
+479 GSSK
-489 SSEKISKNS
+489 SSKSV
-498 ESIGDQLVRN
+498 GDQLVRN

-515 LSDKRAQEFNATFKT
+515 LSDKRAQEFNTTFKT

-611 AQLSN
+611 AQLSD

-630 VIEAL
+630 IIEAL

-643 RLKIHFFDGPYMY
+643 RLKIYFFDGPYMY

-701 AAWQAVTKQADYDP
+701 AAWQAVTNQPDYDP

-740 LADEIQNAWNIE
+740 LANEIQNAWNIE

-783 APFQQSMNIEGDAFT
+783 TPFQQSMNIEGDAFT

-811 VKLLNGCE
+811 VTLLSGSE
-819 VAEQYA
+819 VAQQYA
-825 QDGFS
+825 QEGFN

>member
-8 QEKSNPTESGAVSFK
+8 QEKSNITESGAVSFK

-69 IERLNQEAAALNK
+69 IERLNQEAVALNK

-87 KQQLSQETE
+87 TQQLSHETE

-114 LRAGLKQS
+114 LRADLKQS
-122 QDECLDLKAQIE
+122 QEECLDLKAQIE
-134 RHLTSIASLQEA
+134 RHLASIASLQEA
-146 LTKAQASNA
+146 LAQAQASNA

-180 PPLLHLKNT
+180 PPLLHLKNA

-201 FSRACRLVGADVEN
+201 FSRACRLVGADAKN
-215 LAAATP
+215 LANTTP
-221 EQLQKAAISIMSPA
+221 EQLQKAAISIISPA

-251 VRSLCASVG
+251 IRSICASVG
-260 EISPELETALSGSG
+260 EISPELEDALNGSS
-274 KTIAVAPS
+274 KTIAVVS
-282 PSAIAENHEPIV
+282 STSATSKNNEPV
-294 TIPAD
+294 ATVPTE
-299 QPIQKISEEEKPA
+299 QTVQNISEEEKKEENTT
-312 PVPATSEEEI
+312 PVPTVPEEEI
-322 EKEEDASATD
+322 AKADTSDID
-332 TEEEAKDEEAKEETS
+332 TEEDEEAKEEEEKEETS
-347 TEQPSSNQVEE
+347 TEQPSSAQDDKQTAPKDDDSADASAAEE
-358 QVDKKDEEPAEA
+358 
-370 SISEDTKEE
+370 TKEE
-379 VATSQE
+379 ATSE
-385 DTEEEP
+385 EEPEEEP
-391 ELSIFANYDYEDADT
+391 ELSIFAHYDYEYSDT
-406 EEVEQTSEVSSSNEQ
+406 EEEAADQNSAVSSSDEQ
-421 AEADKEQAQE
+421 TEANKEQTQE
-431 IAAEKDTE
+431 VATEQDTE
-439 KAEETESEAVQQSEV
+439 SAEEAKSEAVQQSEV
-454 DEVEKTEVAQPDA
+454 GEVVEKAEDNSDTHE
-467 NAQTEETVQADK
+467 NLDK
-479 AENDGDTSEK
+479 GSSK
-489 SSEKISKNS
+489 SSKSV
-498 ESIGDQLVRN
+498 GDQLVRN

-515 LSDKRAQEFNATFKT
+515 LSDKRAQEFNTTFKT

-611 AQLSN
+611 AQLSD

-630 VIEAL
+630 IIEAL

-643 RLKIHFFDGPYMY
+643 RLKIYFFDGPYMY

-701 AAWQAVTKQADYDP
+701 AAWQAVTNQPDYDP

-740 LADEIQNAWNIE
+740 LANEIQNAWNIE

-783 APFQQSMNIEGDAFT
+783 TPFQQSMNIEGDAFT

-811 VKLLNGCE
+811 VTLLSGSE
-819 VAEQYA
+819 VAQQYA
-825 QDGFS
+825 QEGFN

>member
-8 QEKSNPTESGAVSFK
+8 QEKSSITESGAVSFK

-60 GVVAERNSQ
+60 GVVAKRNSQ
-69 IERLNQEAAALNK
+69 IERLNQEAVALNK

-87 KQQLSQETE
+87 TQQLSHETE
-96 HAQKSDM
+96 HVQKSDM

-114 LRAGLKQS
+114 LKADLKQS
-122 QDECLDLKAQIE
+122 QEECLDLKAQIE
-134 RHLTSIASLQEA
+134 RHLASIASLQEA
-146 LTKAQASNA
+146 LAQAQASNA

-180 PPLLHLKNT
+180 PPLLHLKNA

-201 FSRACRLVGADVEN
+201 FSRACRLVGADAEN
-215 LAAATP
+215 LATTTP
-221 EQLQKAAISIMSPA
+221 EQLQKAAISIISPA

-251 VRSLCASVG
+251 IRSICASVG
-260 EISPELETALSGSG
+260 EISPELEDALNGSG
-274 KTIAVAPS
+274 KTIAVVS
-282 PSAIAENHEPIV
+282 STSATSKNHEPV
-294 TIPAD
+294 ATVPTE
-299 QPIQKISEEEKPA
+299 QTVQNISEEEKKEEITT
-312 PVPATSEEEI
+312 PVPTVPEEEI
-322 EKEEDASATD
+322 AKADTSDID
-332 TEEEAKDEEAKEETS
+332 TEEDEEAKEEEEKEETS
-347 TEQPSSNQVEE
+347 TEQPSSAQDDKQADPKDDDSADASTAEE
-358 QVDKKDEEPAEA
+358 
-370 SISEDTKEE
+370 TKEE
-379 VATSQE
+379 ATSE
-385 DTEEEP
+385 EEPEEEP
-391 ELSIFANYDYEDADT
+391 ELSIFAHYDYEDSDT
-406 EEVEQTSEVSSSNEQ
+406 EEEAAEQNSAVSSSDEQ
-421 AEADKEQAQE
+421 TEANKEQTQE
-431 IAAEKDTE
+431 VATEQDTE
-439 KAEETESEAVQQSEV
+439 SAEEAKSEAVQQSEV
-454 DEVEKTEVAQPDA
+454 GEVVEKAEDNSDTHE
-467 NAQTEETVQADK
+467 NLDK
-479 AENDGDTSEK
+479 GSSK
-489 SSEKISKNS
+489 SSKSV
-498 ESIGDQLVRN
+498 GDQLVRN

-515 LSDKRAQEFNATFKT
+515 LSDKRAQEFNTTFKT

-616 IRTRQDSEVQDLLN
+616 IRIRQDSEVQDLLN
-630 VIEAL
+630 IIEAL

-668 FNNEIVSKFNQAQ
+668 FNNAIVSKFNQAQ

-701 AAWQAVTKQADYDP
+701 AAWQAVTNQPDYDP

-783 APFQQSMNIEGDAFT
+783 TPFQQSMNIEGDAFT

-811 VKLLNGCE
+811 VTLLSGSE
-819 VAEQYA
+819 VAQQYA
-825 QDGFS
+825 QEGFN

-838 PQTYLQQRLSNLW
+838 PQTYLQQRLTNLW

>member
-8 QEKSNPTESGAVSFK
+8 QEKSNITESGAVSFK

-69 IERLNQEAAALNK
+69 IERLNQEAVALNK

-87 KQQLSQETE
+87 TQQLSHETE

-114 LRAGLKQS
+114 LRADLKQS
-122 QDECLDLKAQIE
+122 QEECLDLKAQIE
-134 RHLTSIASLQEA
+134 RHLASIASLQEA
-146 LTKAQASNA
+146 LAQAQASNA

-180 PPLLHLKNT
+180 PPLLHLKNA

-201 FSRACRLVGADVEN
+201 FSRACRLVGADAKN
-215 LAAATP
+215 LANTTP
-221 EQLQKAAISIMSPA
+221 EQLQKAAISIISPA

-251 VRSLCASVG
+251 IRSICASVG
-260 EISPELETALSGSG
+260 EISPELEDALNGSS
-274 KTIAVAPS
+274 KTIAVVS
-282 PSAIAENHEPIV
+282 STSATSKNNEPV
-294 TIPAD
+294 ATVPTE
-299 QPIQKISEEEKPA
+299 QTVQNISEEEKKEENTT
-312 PVPATSEEEI
+312 PVPTVPEEEI
-322 EKEEDASATD
+322 AKADTSDID
-332 TEEEAKDEEAKEETS
+332 TEEDEEAKEEEEKEETS
-347 TEQPSSNQVEE
+347 TEQPSSAQDDKQAAPKDDDSADASAAEE
-358 QVDKKDEEPAEA
+358 
-370 SISEDTKEE
+370 TKEE
-379 VATSQE
+379 ATSE
-385 DTEEEP
+385 EEPEEEP
-391 ELSIFANYDYEDADT
+391 ELSIFAHYDYEYSDT
-406 EEVEQTSEVSSSNEQ
+406 EEEAAEQNSAVSSSDEQ
-421 AEADKEQAQE
+421 TEANKEQTQE
-431 IAAEKDTE
+431 VATEQDTE
-439 KAEETESEAVQQSEV
+439 SAEEAKSEAVQQSEV
-454 DEVEKTEVAQPDA
+454 GEVVEKAEDNSDTHE
-467 NAQTEETVQADK
+467 NLDK
-479 AENDGDTSEK
+479 GSSK
-489 SSEKISKNS
+489 SSKSV
-498 ESIGDQLVRN
+498 GDQLVRN

-515 LSDKRAQEFNATFKT
+515 LSDKRAQEFNTTFKT

-611 AQLSN
+611 AQLSD

-630 VIEAL
+630 IIEAL

-643 RLKIHFFDGPYMY
+643 RLKIYFFDGPYMY

-701 AAWQAVTKQADYDP
+701 AAWQAVTNQPDYDP

-740 LADEIQNAWNIE
+740 LANEIQNAWNIE

-776 KELLSTS
+776 KELLSTPT
-783 APFQQSMNIEGDAFT
+783 PFQQSMNIEGDAFT

-811 VKLLNGCE
+811 VTLLSGSE
-819 VAEQYA
+819 VAQQYA
-825 QDGFS
+825 QEGFN

>member
-8 QEKSNPTESGAVSFK
+8 QEKSNITESGAVSFK

-69 IERLNQEAAALNK
+69 IERLNQEAVALNK

-87 KQQLSQETE
+87 TQQLSHETE

-114 LRAGLKQS
+114 LRADLKQS
-122 QDECLDLKAQIE
+122 QEECLDLKAQIE
-134 RHLTSIASLQEA
+134 RHLASIASLQEA
-146 LTKAQASNA
+146 LAQAQASNA

-180 PPLLHLKNT
+180 PPLLHLKNA

-201 FSRACRLVGADVEN
+201 FSRACRLVGADAEN
-215 LAAATP
+215 LATTTP
-221 EQLQKAAISIMSPA
+221 EQLQKAAISIISPA

-251 VRSLCASVG
+251 IRSICASVG
-260 EISPELETALSGSG
+260 EISPELEDALNGSG
-274 KTIAVAPS
+274 KTIAAVS
-282 PSAIAENHEPIV
+282 STSATSKNHEPV
-294 TIPAD
+294 ATVPTE
-299 QPIQKISEEEKPA
+299 QTVQNTSEEEKKEEITT
-312 PVPATSEEEI
+312 PVPTVPEEEI
-322 EKEEDASATD
+322 AKADTSDID
-332 TEEEAKDEEAKEETS
+332 TEEDEEAKEEEEKEETS
-347 TEQPSSNQVEE
+347 TEQPSSAQDDKQTDPKDDDSADASTAEE
-358 QVDKKDEEPAEA
+358 
-370 SISEDTKEE
+370 TKEE
-379 VATSQE
+379 ATSE
-385 DTEEEP
+385 EEPEEEP
-391 ELSIFANYDYEDADT
+391 ELSIFAHYDYEDSDT
-406 EEVEQTSEVSSSNEQ
+406 EEEAAEQNSAVSSSDEQ
-421 AEADKEQAQE
+421 TEANKEQTQE
-431 IAAEKDTE
+431 VATEQDTE
-439 KAEETESEAVQQSEV
+439 SAEEAKSETVQQSEV
-454 DEVEKTEVAQPDA
+454 GEVVEKAEDNSDTHE
-467 NAQTEETVQADK
+467 NLDK
-479 AENDGDTSEK
+479 GSSK
-489 SSEKISKNS
+489 SSKSV
-498 ESIGDQLVRN
+498 GDQLVRN

-515 LSDKRAQEFNATFKT
+515 LSDKRAQEFNTTFKT

-630 VIEAL
+630 IIEAL

-701 AAWQAVTKQADYDP
+701 AAWQAVTNQPDYDP

-727 ALASEKSIAIPAN
+727 ALALEKSIAIPAN

-783 APFQQSMNIEGDAFT
+783 TPFQQSMNIEGDAFT

-811 VKLLNGCE
+811 VTLLSGSE
-819 VAEQYA
+819 VAQQYA
-825 QDGFS
+825 QEGFN

-838 PQTYLQQRLSNLW
+838 PQTYLQQRLTNLW

>member
-1 MDSLPSA
+1 MGIEVCSSSSLFMKGVFMDSLPSA
-8 QEKSNPTESGAVSFK
+8 QEKSNVAESGAVSFK

-69 IERLNQEAAALNK
+69 IERLNQEAVALNK

-87 KQQLSQETE
+87 TQQLSHETE

-109 ALEAE
+109 TLEAE
-114 LRAGLKQS
+114 LRADLKQS
-122 QDECLDLKAQIE
+122 QEECLDLKAQIE
-134 RHLTSIASLQEA
+134 RHLASIATLQEA
-146 LTKAQASNA
+146 LAQAQASNA

-166 YISKPEEQEDKEDT
+166 YISKPDEQEDKEDT
-180 PPLLHLKNT
+180 PPLLHLKNA

-201 FSRACRLVGADVEN
+201 FNRACRLVGADADN
-215 LAAATP
+215 LAAATS
-221 EQLQKAAISIMSPA
+221 EQLQKAAISIISPA

-251 VRSLCASVG
+251 IRSICASVG
-260 EISPELETALSGSG
+260 EISPELEAALSGSA
-274 KTIAVAPS
+274 KTTIATSASTTSENQEPVVSTPAEQTVQEVNEDEKKEEITTPS
-282 PSAIAENHEPIV
+282 SA
-294 TIPAD
+294 
-299 QPIQKISEEEKPA
+299 ISEEEVTK
-312 PVPATSEEEI
+312 V
-322 EKEEDASATD
+322 DASTTD
-332 TEEEAKDEEAKEETS
+332 TEEVTS
-347 TEQPSSNQVEE
+347 AEQPSSAQEDE
-358 QVDKKDEEPAEA
+358 QVDKKGEEPDEA
-370 SISEDTKEE
+370 SSTKEIKEE
-379 VATSQE
+379 VAIVQK
-385 DTEEEP
+385 DTEEEEEEEP
-391 ELSIFANYDYEDADT
+391 ELSIFANYDYEDSDIK
-406 EEVEQTSEVSSSNEQ
+406 EDEQASEVSSAAEQ
-421 AEADKEQAQE
+421 KEADQESVQEVALEKGSESTENAEAETPKADE
-431 IAAEKDTE
+431 IAEAEKDE
-439 KAEETESEAVQQSEV
+439 
-454 DEVEKTEVAQPDA
+454 D
-467 NAQTEETVQADK
+467 N
-479 AENDGDTSEK
+479 GDTKEEPVHESVK
-489 SSEKISKNS
+489 SSHSV
-498 ESIGDQLVRN
+498 GDQLVRN

-515 LSDKRAQEFNATFKT
+515 LSDKRAQEFNATFKA

-549 MTWTPSQISE
+549 MIWAPKQIPE

-599 KRINTYVPEERL
+599 KRINTYVPEDRL
-611 AQLSN
+611 AQLGN

-630 VIEAL
+630 VVEAL

-643 RLKIHFFDGPYMY
+643 RLKVHFFDGPYMY

-668 FNNEIVSKFNQAQ
+668 FNNAIVSKFNQAQ

-694 RGYFELE
+694 RSYFELE
-701 AAWQAVTKQADYDP
+701 AAWQAVTRQPDYDP

-783 APFQQSMNIEGDAFT
+783 TPFQQSMNIEGDAFT
-798 LKFCNIYDASLAI
+798 LKFCNVYDASLAI
-811 VKLLNGCE
+811 VTLLSGSE

-825 QDGFS
+825 QEGFN

>member
-8 QEKSNPTESGAVSFK
+8 QEKSNITESGAVSFK

-69 IERLNQEAAALNK
+69 IERLNQEAVALNK

-87 KQQLSQETE
+87 TQQLSHETE

-114 LRAGLKQS
+114 LRADLKQS
-122 QDECLDLKAQIE
+122 QEECLDLKAQIE
-134 RHLTSIASLQEA
+134 RHLASIASLQEA
-146 LTKAQASNA
+146 LAQAQASNA

-180 PPLLHLKNT
+180 PPLLHLKNA

-201 FSRACRLVGADVEN
+201 FSRACRLVGADAEN
-215 LAAATP
+215 LATTTP
-221 EQLQKAAISIMSPA
+221 EQLQKAAISIISPA

-251 VRSLCASVG
+251 IRSICASVG
-260 EISPELETALSGSG
+260 EISPELEDALNGSG
-274 KTIAVAPS
+274 KTIAAVS
-282 PSAIAENHEPIV
+282 STSATSKNHEPV
-294 TIPAD
+294 ATVPTE
-299 QPIQKISEEEKPA
+299 QTVQNTSEEEKKEEITT
-312 PVPATSEEEI
+312 PVPTVPEEEI
-322 EKEEDASATD
+322 AKADTSDID
-332 TEEEAKDEEAKEETS
+332 TEEDEEAKEEEEKEETS
-347 TEQPSSNQVEE
+347 TEQPSSAQDDKQTDPKDDDSADASTAEE
-358 QVDKKDEEPAEA
+358 
-370 SISEDTKEE
+370 TKEE
-379 VATSQE
+379 ATSE
-385 DTEEEP
+385 EEPEEEP
-391 ELSIFANYDYEDADT
+391 ELSIFAHYDYEDSDT
-406 EEVEQTSEVSSSNEQ
+406 EEEAAEQNSAVSSSDEQ
-421 AEADKEQAQE
+421 TEANKEQTQE
-431 IAAEKDTE
+431 VATEQDTE
-439 KAEETESEAVQQSEV
+439 SAEEAKSETVQQSEV
-454 DEVEKTEVAQPDA
+454 GEVVEKAEDNSDTHE
-467 NAQTEETVQADK
+467 NLDK
-479 AENDGDTSEK
+479 GSSK
-489 SSEKISKNS
+489 SSKSV
-498 ESIGDQLVRN
+498 GDQLVRN

-515 LSDKRAQEFNATFKT
+515 LSDKRAQEFNTTFKT

-630 VIEAL
+630 IIEAL

-701 AAWQAVTKQADYDP
+701 AAWQAVTNQPDYDP

-783 APFQQSMNIEGDAFT
+783 TPFQQSMNIEGDAFT

-811 VKLLNGCE
+811 VTLLSGSE
-819 VAEQYA
+819 VAQQYA
-825 QDGFS
+825 QEGFN

-838 PQTYLQQRLSNLW
+838 PQTYLQQRLTNLW

>member
-8 QEKSNPTESGAVSFK
+8 QEKSNITESGAVSFK

-69 IERLNQEAAALNK
+69 IERLNQEAVALNK

-87 KQQLSQETE
+87 TQQLSHETE

-114 LRAGLKQS
+114 LRADLKQS
-122 QDECLDLKAQIE
+122 QEECLDLKAQIE
-134 RHLTSIASLQEA
+134 RHLASIASLQEA
-146 LTKAQASNA
+146 LAQAQASNA

-180 PPLLHLKNT
+180 PPLLHLKNA

-201 FSRACRLVGADVEN
+201 FSRACRLVGADAEN
-215 LAAATP
+215 LATTTP
-221 EQLQKAAISIMSPA
+221 EQLQKAAISIISPA

-251 VRSLCASVG
+251 IRSICASVG
-260 EISPELETALSGSG
+260 EISPELEAALNGSG
-274 KTIAVAPS
+274 KTIAVVS
-282 PSAIAENHEPIV
+282 STSATSKNHEPV
-294 TIPAD
+294 ATVPTE
-299 QPIQKISEEEKPA
+299 QTVQNISEEEKKEEITT
-312 PVPATSEEEI
+312 PVPTVPEEEI
-322 EKEEDASATD
+322 AKADTSDID
-332 TEEEAKDEEAKEETS
+332 TEEDEEAKEEEEKEETS
-347 TEQPSSNQVEE
+347 TEQPSSAQDDKQADPKDDDSADASTAEE
-358 QVDKKDEEPAEA
+358 
-370 SISEDTKEE
+370 TKEE
-379 VATSQE
+379 ATSE
-385 DTEEEP
+385 EEPEEEP
-391 ELSIFANYDYEDADT
+391 ELSIFAHYDYEDSDT
-406 EEVEQTSEVSSSNEQ
+406 EEEAAEQNSAVSSSDEQ
-421 AEADKEQAQE
+421 TEANKEQTQE
-431 IAAEKDTE
+431 VATEQDTE
-439 KAEETESEAVQQSEV
+439 SAEEAKSEAVQQSEV
-454 DEVEKTEVAQPDA
+454 GEVVEKAEDNSDTHE
-467 NAQTEETVQADK
+467 NLDK
-479 AENDGDTSEK
+479 GSSK
-489 SSEKISKNS
+489 SSKSV
-498 ESIGDQLVRN
+498 GDQLVRN

-515 LSDKRAQEFNATFKT
+515 LSDKRAQEFNTTFKT

-630 VIEAL
+630 IIEAL

-701 AAWQAVTKQADYDP
+701 AAWQAVTNQPDYDP

-783 APFQQSMNIEGDAFT
+783 TPFQQSMNIEGDAFT

-811 VKLLNGCE
+811 VTLLSGSE
-819 VAEQYA
+819 VAQQYA
-825 QDGFS
+825 QEGFN

-838 PQTYLQQRLSNLW
+838 PQTYLQQRLTNLW

>member
-8 QEKSNPTESGAVSFK
+8 QEKSNITESGAVSFK

-69 IERLNQEAAALNK
+69 IERLNQEAVALNK

-87 KQQLSQETE
+87 TQQLSHETE

-114 LRAGLKQS
+114 LRADLKQS
-122 QDECLDLKAQIE
+122 QEECLDLKAQIE
-134 RHLTSIASLQEA
+134 RHLASIASLQEA
-146 LTKAQASNA
+146 LAQAQASNA

-180 PPLLHLKNT
+180 PPLLHLKNA

-201 FSRACRLVGADVEN
+201 FSRACRLVGADAEN
-215 LAAATP
+215 LATTTP
-221 EQLQKAAISIMSPA
+221 EQLQKAAISIISPA

-251 VRSLCASVG
+251 IRSICASVG
-260 EISPELETALSGSG
+260 EISPELEDALNGSG
-274 KTIAVAPS
+274 KTIAVVS
-282 PSAIAENHEPIV
+282 STSVTSKNHEPV
-294 TIPAD
+294 ATVPTE
-299 QPIQKISEEEKPA
+299 QTVQNISEEEKKEEITT
-312 PVPATSEEEI
+312 PVPTIPEEEI
-322 EKEEDASATD
+322 AKADTSDID
-332 TEEEAKDEEAKEETS
+332 TEEDEEAKEEEEKEETS
-347 TEQPSSNQVEE
+347 TEQPSSAQDDKQADPKDDDSADASTAEE
-358 QVDKKDEEPAEA
+358 
-370 SISEDTKEE
+370 TKEE
-379 VATSQE
+379 ATSE
-385 DTEEEP
+385 EEPEEEP
-391 ELSIFANYDYEDADT
+391 ELSIFAHYDYEDSDT
-406 EEVEQTSEVSSSNEQ
+406 EEEAAEQNSAVSSSDEQ
-421 AEADKEQAQE
+421 TEANKEQTQE
-431 IAAEKDTE
+431 VATEQDTE
-439 KAEETESEAVQQSEV
+439 SAEEAKSEAVQQSEAGEV
-454 DEVEKTEVAQPDA
+454 VEKAEDNSDTHE
-467 NAQTEETVQADK
+467 NLDK
-479 AENDGDTSEK
+479 GSSK
-489 SSEKISKNS
+489 SSKSV
-498 ESIGDQLVRN
+498 GDQLVRN

-515 LSDKRAQEFNATFKT
+515 LSDKRAQEFNTTFKI

-630 VIEAL
+630 IIEAL

-701 AAWQAVTKQADYDP
+701 AAWQAVTNQPDYDP

-764 YKSTKFAQFSYI
+764 YKYTKFAQFSYI

-783 APFQQSMNIEGDAFT
+783 TPFQQSMNIEGDAFT

-811 VKLLNGCE
+811 VTLLSGSE
-819 VAEQYA
+819 VAQQYA
-825 QDGFS
+825 QEGFN

>member
-8 QEKSNPTESGAVSFK
+8 QEKSNITESGAVSFK

-69 IERLNQEAAALNK
+69 IERLNQEAVALNK

-87 KQQLSQETE
+87 TQQLSHETE

-114 LRAGLKQS
+114 LRADLKQS
-122 QDECLDLKAQIE
+122 QEECLDLKAQIE
-134 RHLTSIASLQEA
+134 RHLASIASLQEA
-146 LTKAQASNA
+146 LTQAQASNA

-180 PPLLHLKNT
+180 PPLLHLKNA

-201 FSRACRLVGADVEN
+201 FSRACRLVGADAEN
-215 LAAATP
+215 LATTTP
-221 EQLQKAAISIMSPA
+221 EQLQKAAISIISPA

-251 VRSLCASVG
+251 IRSICASVG
-260 EISPELETALSGSG
+260 EISPELEDALNGSG
-274 KTIAVAPS
+274 KTIAVVS
-282 PSAIAENHEPIV
+282 STSATSKNHEPV
-294 TIPAD
+294 ATVPTE
-299 QPIQKISEEEKPA
+299 QTVQNISEEEKKEEITT
-312 PVPATSEEEI
+312 PVPTIPEEEI
-322 EKEEDASATD
+322 AKADTSDID
-332 TEEEAKDEEAKEETS
+332 TEEDEEAKEEEEKEETS
-347 TEQPSSNQVEE
+347 TEQPSSAQDDKQADPKDDDSADASTAEE
-358 QVDKKDEEPAEA
+358 
-370 SISEDTKEE
+370 TKEE
-379 VATSQE
+379 ATSE
-385 DTEEEP
+385 EEPEEEP
-391 ELSIFANYDYEDADT
+391 ELSIFAHYDYEDSDT
-406 EEVEQTSEVSSSNEQ
+406 EEEAAEQNSAVSSSDEQ
-421 AEADKEQAQE
+421 TEANKEQTQE
-431 IAAEKDTE
+431 VATEQDTE
-439 KAEETESEAVQQSEV
+439 SAEEAKSEAVQQSEV
-454 DEVEKTEVAQPDA
+454 GEVVEKAEDNSDTHE
-467 NAQTEETVQADK
+467 NLDK
-479 AENDGDTSEK
+479 GSSK
-489 SSEKISKNS
+489 SSKSV
-498 ESIGDQLVRN
+498 GDQLVRN

-515 LSDKRAQEFNATFKT
+515 LSDKRAQEFNTTFKI

-630 VIEAL
+630 IIEAL

-701 AAWQAVTKQADYDP
+701 AAWQAVTNQPDYDP

-783 APFQQSMNIEGDAFT
+783 TPFQQSMNIEGDAFT

-811 VKLLNGCE
+811 VTLLSGSE
-819 VAEQYA
+819 VAQQYA
-825 QDGFS
+825 QEGFN

>member
-8 QEKSNPTESGAVSFK
+8 QEKSNITESGAVSFK

-60 GVVAERNSQ
+60 GVVAERNGQ
-69 IERLNQEAAALNK
+69 IERLNQEAVALNK

-87 KQQLSQETE
+87 TQQLSHETE

-114 LRAGLKQS
+114 LRADLKQS
-122 QDECLDLKAQIE
+122 QEECLDLKAQIE
-134 RHLTSIASLQEA
+134 RHLASIASLQEA
-146 LTKAQASNA
+146 LAQAQASNA

-180 PPLLHLKNT
+180 PPLLHLKNA

-201 FSRACRLVGADVEN
+201 FSRACRLVGADAKN
-215 LAAATP
+215 LANTTP
-221 EQLQKAAISIMSPA
+221 EQLQKAAISIISPA

-251 VRSLCASVG
+251 IRSICASVG
-260 EISPELETALSGSG
+260 EISPELEDTLNGSS
-274 KTIAVAPS
+274 KTIAVVS
-282 PSAIAENHEPIV
+282 STSATSKNNEPV
-294 TIPAD
+294 ATVPTE
-299 QPIQKISEEEKPA
+299 QTVQNISEEEKKEENTT
-312 PVPATSEEEI
+312 PVPTVPEEEI
-322 EKEEDASATD
+322 AKADTSDID
-332 TEEEAKDEEAKEETS
+332 TEEDEEAKEEEEKEETS
-347 TEQPSSNQVEE
+347 TEQPSSAQDDKQAAPKDDDSADASAAEE
-358 QVDKKDEEPAEA
+358 
-370 SISEDTKEE
+370 TKEE
-379 VATSQE
+379 ATSE
-385 DTEEEP
+385 EEPEEEP
-391 ELSIFANYDYEDADT
+391 ELSIFAHYDYEYSDT
-406 EEVEQTSEVSSSNEQ
+406 EEEAADQNSAVSSSDEQ
-421 AEADKEQAQE
+421 TEANKEQTQE
-431 IAAEKDTE
+431 VATEQDTE
-439 KAEETESEAVQQSEV
+439 SAEEAKSEAVQQSEV
-454 DEVEKTEVAQPDA
+454 GEVVEKAEDNSDTHE
-467 NAQTEETVQADK
+467 NLDK
-479 AENDGDTSEK
+479 GSSK
-489 SSEKISKNS
+489 SSKSV
-498 ESIGDQLVRN
+498 GDQLVRN

-515 LSDKRAQEFNATFKT
+515 LSDKRAQEFNTTFKT

-611 AQLSN
+611 AQLSD

-630 VIEAL
+630 IIEAL

-643 RLKIHFFDGPYMY
+643 RLKIYFFDGPYMY

-701 AAWQAVTKQADYDP
+701 AAWQAVTNQPDYDP
-715 LVFGSTLLKRSL
+715 LVFGFTLLKRSL

-740 LADEIQNAWNIE
+740 LANEIQNAWNIE

-783 APFQQSMNIEGDAFT
+783 TPFQQSMNIEGDAFT

-811 VKLLNGCE
+811 VTLLSGSE
-819 VAEQYA
+819 VAQQYA
-825 QDGFS
+825 QEGFN

>member
-8 QEKSNPTESGAVSFK
+8 QEKSNITESGAVSFK

-69 IERLNQEAAALNK
+69 IERLNQEAVALNK

-87 KQQLSQETE
+87 TQQLSHETE

-114 LRAGLKQS
+114 LRADLKQS
-122 QDECLDLKAQIE
+122 QEECLDLKAQIE
-134 RHLTSIASLQEA
+134 RHLASIASLQEA
-146 LTKAQASNA
+146 LTQAQASNA

-180 PPLLHLKNT
+180 PPLLHLKNA

-201 FSRACRLVGADVEN
+201 FSRACRLVGADAEN
-215 LAAATP
+215 LATTTP
-221 EQLQKAAISIMSPA
+221 EQLQKAAISIISPA

-251 VRSLCASVG
+251 IRSICASVG
-260 EISPELETALSGSG
+260 EISPELEDALNGSG
-274 KTIAVAPS
+274 KTIAVVS
-282 PSAIAENHEPIV
+282 STSATSKNHEPV
-294 TIPAD
+294 ATVPTE
-299 QPIQKISEEEKPA
+299 QTVQNISEEEKKEEITT
-312 PVPATSEEEI
+312 PVPTVPEEEI
-322 EKEEDASATD
+322 AKADTSDID
-332 TEEEAKDEEAKEETS
+332 TEEDEEAKEEEEKEETS
-347 TEQPSSNQVEE
+347 TEQPSSAQDDKQADPKDDDSADASTAEE
-358 QVDKKDEEPAEA
+358 
-370 SISEDTKEE
+370 TKEE
-379 VATSQE
+379 ATSE
-385 DTEEEP
+385 EEPEEEP
-391 ELSIFANYDYEDADT
+391 ELSIFAHYDYEDSDT
-406 EEVEQTSEVSSSNEQ
+406 EEEAAEQNSAVSSSDEQ
-421 AEADKEQAQE
+421 TEANKEQTQE
-431 IAAEKDTE
+431 VATEQDTE
-439 KAEETESEAVQQSEV
+439 SAEEAKSEAVQQSEV
-454 DEVEKTEVAQPDA
+454 GEVVEKAEDNSDTHE
-467 NAQTEETVQADK
+467 NLDK
-479 AENDGDTSEK
+479 GSSK
-489 SSEKISKNS
+489 SSKSV
-498 ESIGDQLVRN
+498 GDQLVRN

-515 LSDKRAQEFNATFKT
+515 LSDKRAQEFNTTFKI

-616 IRTRQDSEVQDLLN
+616 IRTRQDNEVQDLLN
-630 VIEAL
+630 IIEAL

-701 AAWQAVTKQADYDP
+701 AAWQAVTNQPDYDP

-764 YKSTKFAQFSYI
+764 YKYTKFAQFSYI

-783 APFQQSMNIEGDAFT
+783 TPFQQSMNIEGDAFT

-811 VKLLNGCE
+811 VTLLSGSE
-819 VAEQYA
+819 VAQQYA
-825 QDGFS
+825 QEGFN

>member
-8 QEKSNPTESGAVSFK
+8 QEKSNITESGAVSFK

-69 IERLNQEAAALNK
+69 IERLNQEAVALNK

-87 KQQLSQETE
+87 TQQLSHETE

-114 LRAGLKQS
+114 LRADLKQS
-122 QDECLDLKAQIE
+122 QEECLDLKAQIE
-134 RHLTSIASLQEA
+134 RHLASIASLQEA
-146 LTKAQASNA
+146 LAQAQASNA

-180 PPLLHLKNT
+180 PPLLHLKNA

-201 FSRACRLVGADVEN
+201 FSRACRLVGADAKN
-215 LAAATP
+215 LANTTP
-221 EQLQKAAISIMSPA
+221 EQLQKAAISIISPA

-251 VRSLCASVG
+251 IRSICASVG
-260 EISPELETALSGSG
+260 EISPELEDTLNGSS
-274 KTIAVAPS
+274 KTIAVVS
-282 PSAIAENHEPIV
+282 STSATSKNNEPV
-294 TIPAD
+294 ATVPTE
-299 QPIQKISEEEKPA
+299 QTVQNISEEEKKEENTT
-312 PVPATSEEEI
+312 PVPTVPEEEI
-322 EKEEDASATD
+322 AKADTSYID
-332 TEEEAKDEEAKEETS
+332 TEEDEEAKEEEEKEETS
-347 TEQPSSNQVEE
+347 TEQPSSAQDDKQTAPKDDDSADASAAEE
-358 QVDKKDEEPAEA
+358 
-370 SISEDTKEE
+370 TKEE
-379 VATSQE
+379 ATSE
-385 DTEEEP
+385 EEPEEEP
-391 ELSIFANYDYEDADT
+391 ELSIFAHYDYEYSDT
-406 EEVEQTSEVSSSNEQ
+406 EEEAADQNSAVSSSDEQ
-421 AEADKEQAQE
+421 TEANKEQTQE
-431 IAAEKDTE
+431 VATEQDTE
-439 KAEETESEAVQQSEV
+439 SAEEAKSEAVQQSEV
-454 DEVEKTEVAQPDA
+454 GEVVEKAEDNSDTHE
-467 NAQTEETVQADK
+467 NLDK
-479 AENDGDTSEK
+479 GSSK
-489 SSEKISKNS
+489 SSKSV
-498 ESIGDQLVRN
+498 GDQLVRN

-515 LSDKRAQEFNATFKT
+515 LSDKRAQEFNTTFKT

-611 AQLSN
+611 AQLSD

-630 VIEAL
+630 IIEAL

-643 RLKIHFFDGPYMY
+643 RLKIYFFDGPYMY

-701 AAWQAVTKQADYDP
+701 AAWQAVTNQPDYDP

-740 LADEIQNAWNIE
+740 LANEIQNAWNIE

-783 APFQQSMNIEGDAFT
+783 TPFQQSMNIEGDAFT

-811 VKLLNGCE
+811 VTLLSGSE
-819 VAEQYA
+819 VAQQYA
-825 QDGFS
+825 QEGFN

>member
-8 QEKSNPTESGAVSFK
+8 QEKSNITESGAVSFK

-69 IERLNQEAAALNK
+69 IERLNQEAVALNK

-87 KQQLSQETE
+87 TQQLSHETE

-114 LRAGLKQS
+114 LRADLKQS
-122 QDECLDLKAQIE
+122 QEECLDLKAQIE
-134 RHLTSIASLQEA
+134 RHLASIASLQEA
-146 LTKAQASNA
+146 LAQAQASNA

-180 PPLLHLKNT
+180 PPLLHLKNA

-201 FSRACRLVGADVEN
+201 FSRACRLVGADAEN
-215 LAAATP
+215 LATTTP
-221 EQLQKAAISIMSPA
+221 EQLQKAAISIISPA

-251 VRSLCASVG
+251 IRSICASVG
-260 EISPELETALSGSG
+260 EISPELEDALNGSG
-274 KTIAVAPS
+274 KTIAVVS
-282 PSAIAENHEPIV
+282 STSVTSKNHEPV
-294 TIPAD
+294 ATVPTE
-299 QPIQKISEEEKPA
+299 QTVQNISEEEKKEEITT
-312 PVPATSEEEI
+312 PVPTIPEEEI
-322 EKEEDASATD
+322 AKADTSDID
-332 TEEEAKDEEAKEETS
+332 TEEDEEAKEEEEKEETS
-347 TEQPSSNQVEE
+347 TEQPSSAQDDKQADPKDDDSADASTAEE
-358 QVDKKDEEPAEA
+358 
-370 SISEDTKEE
+370 TKEE
-379 VATSQE
+379 ATSE
-385 DTEEEP
+385 EEPEEEP
-391 ELSIFANYDYEDADT
+391 ELSIFAHYDYEDSDT
-406 EEVEQTSEVSSSNEQ
+406 EEEAAEQNSAVSSSDEQ
-421 AEADKEQAQE
+421 TEANKEQTQE
-431 IAAEKDTE
+431 VATEQDTE
-439 KAEETESEAVQQSEV
+439 SAEEAKSEAVQQSEV
-454 DEVEKTEVAQPDA
+454 GEVVEKAEDNSDTNE
-467 NAQTEETVQADK
+467 NLDK
-479 AENDGDTSEK
+479 GSSK
-489 SSEKISKNS
+489 SSKSV
-498 ESIGDQLVRN
+498 GDQLVRN

-515 LSDKRAQEFNATFKT
+515 LSDKRAQEFNTTFKI

-630 VIEAL
+630 IIEAL

-701 AAWQAVTKQADYDP
+701 AAWQAVTNQPDYDP

-783 APFQQSMNIEGDAFT
+783 TPFQQSMNIEGDAFT

-811 VKLLNGCE
+811 VTLLSGSE
-819 VAEQYA
+819 VAQQYA
-825 QDGFS
+825 QEGFN